1 MKKKKLDPLSIGLY
15 ALIIFAVL
23 YVSAA
28 LGAAMDLSVDNEGV
42 LDFTALMTNV
52 ETVLTKPD
60 VIMEHFTDFSGYSA
74 KITVIVGIAL
84 GIYAL
89 MKYTSKKRL
98 HRKGVEHGSAR
109 WANEKEE
116 KFLADKPEKINP
128 TETFTD
134 EDGKKHTAKFSA
146 KSENTFIVTLGKQ
159 SQNYRIGAADNADK
173 IAADFG
179 IPHKTAKKICD
190 KVKKCVRKQFETD
203 NNILLTQEVRM
214 SLNTRQHRENLNVL
228 VIGGSGSGKS
238 RFYVKPNLM
247 QLNTSYVV
255 TDPKGELLRS
265 CGKLLQKAGYEIRVF
280 NLIDMSHSNNYN
292 PFNYV
297 YDKDGNMNK
306 TYVMKMVN
314 CLMKNTK
321 QEGSG
326 SGDQF
331 WDDSTKALTLAIS
344 FYLLEKKDAKDPN
357 GNSLDRNFSTV
368 MKLMRLAEISE
379 QDENH
384 HSPLDDLMDELREE
398 NPLSMAVSYYADF
411 KKAPAETAKSI
422 LISAAVRFAAFN
434 LPEVAD
440 LTHTDNIHLDTLG
453 DKKTALFVII
463 PSSDATFNFL
473 AAMMYTQL
481 FDTLYDAANFK
492 YGGRLPVHV
501 RCLLD
506 EFANIG
512 TIPDFDKLLA
522 TMRSMEIS
530 ANIIIQNLAQLKK
543 MYEKSWEIVTGNC
556 DSLLFLGGQ
565 EASTLE
571 AISKQLGKETIDVV
585 SQNRTKSHKSPSTSE
600 NNSIM
605 GRELMTPDELKVM
618 KSNECVLIVRA
629 LYPFHCHKFDI
640 EKHPNY
646 RYLEDSNK
654 KYAYLI
660 DGLHTEKAPDVSAN
674 YTEKIPPKTA
684 SKPVDDEKPITD
696 VEIPE
701 DTGGYEM
708 ANDSIDNEFV
718 EDESEVVAAIA
729 RHEAEEITSATQ
741 TVYDPS
747 DKLDFSDTE
756 LPSAEDLVPL
766 DLSEQKMI
774 GEDDYQAM
782 MTF

>member
-1 MKKKKLDPLSIGLY
+1 MLTILLY
-15 ALIIFAVL
+15 AIIIFAVL
-23 YVSAA
+23 YVSAG
-28 LGAAMDLSVDNEGV
+28 LGAAMDLSVDDEGV
-42 LDFTALMTNV
+42 LDFNVLMTQF
-52 ETVLTKPD
+52 ETVLTSTD
-60 VIMEHFTDFSGYSA
+60 TVGAHFTDFSSYSF
-74 KITVIVGIAL
+74 KITLMVGFAL

-89 MKYTSKKRL
+89 MKYTSRKRL

-116 KFLADKPEKINP
+116 KFLADRMSAGSKPKRGKDAAQQSLRTATKPEK
-128 TETFTD
+128 
-134 EDGKKHTAKFSA
+134 K
-146 KSENTFIVTLGKQ
+146 
-159 SQNYRIGAADNADK
+159 
-173 IAADFG
+173 
-179 IPHKTAKKICD
+179 
-190 KVKKCVRKQFETD
+190 KVKKSPKSPFETD

-238 RFYVKPNLM
+238 RFYVKPNIM

-265 CGKLLQKAGYEIRVF
+265 CGRLLKKAGYEIRVF

-292 PFNYV
+292 PFNYI
-297 YDKDGNMNK
+297 YDKDGNINK

-321 QEGSG
+321 QEGASG
-326 SGDQF
+326 GDQF
-331 WDDSTKALTLAIS
+331 WDDSTKALTLAIA
-344 FYLLEKKDAKDPN
+344 FYLLEKKTDEN

-368 MKLMRLAEISE
+368 MKMMRLAEISE

-384 HSPLDDLMDELREE
+384 RSPLDDMMDELRTE
-398 NPLSMAVSYYADF
+398 NPHSMAVSFYADF

-453 DKKTALFVII
+453 DRKTALFIII

-481 FDTLYDAANFK
+481 FDTLYDTANFK

-506 EFANIG
+506 EFANVG

-543 MYEKSWEIVTGNC
+543 MYDKSWEILTGNC

-571 AISKQLGKETIDVV
+571 AISKSLGKETIDVV
-585 SQNRTKSHKSPSTSE
+585 SQNRTRSHKSPSTSE
-600 NNSIM
+600 NNSIL
-605 GRELMTPDELKVM
+605 GRELMTTDELKVM
-618 KSNECVLIVRA
+618 KPNECVLIVRA
-629 LYPFHCHKFDI
+629 LYPFFCHKFDI
-640 EKHPNY
+640 EKHQNY
-646 RYLEDSNK
+646 KYLEDSNK
-654 KYAYLI
+654 NYAYLI
-660 DGLHTEKAPDVSAN
+660 DDLHTEKAPDI
-674 YTEKIPPKTA
+674 TEIYSETVEPKTVA
-684 SKPVDDEKPITD
+684 QHVDDEKDISDID
-696 VEIPE
+696 VPDEEDNMTNLDEEFDTKEIAAALKQHE
-701 DTGGYEM
+701 EQTAGEEM
-708 ANDSIDNEFV
+708 FNEN
-718 EDESEVVAAIA
+718 
-729 RHEAEEITSATQ
+729 EE
-741 TVYDPS
+741 
-747 DKLDFSDTE
+747 LDFSDE
-756 LPSAEDLVPL
+756 AVPENL
-766 DLSEQKMI
+766 MPMDLSTPKVI
-774 GEDDYQAM
+774 GEADFREIVDSP
-782 MTF
+782 F

>member
-1 MKKKKLDPLSIGLY
+1 MLTILLY
-15 ALIIFAVL
+15 AIIIFAVL
-23 YVSAA
+23 YVSAG
-28 LGAAMDLSVDNEGV
+28 LGAAMDLSVDDEGV
-42 LDFTALMTNV
+42 LDFNVLMTQF
-52 ETVLTKPD
+52 ETVLTSTD
-60 VIMEHFTDFSGYSA
+60 TVGAHFTDFSSYSF
-74 KITVIVGIAL
+74 KITLMVAFAL

-89 MKYTSKKRL
+89 MKYTSRKRL

-116 KFLADKPEKINP
+116 KFLADRMSARSKPKRGKDAAQQSLRTATKPEKKK
-128 TETFTD
+128 
-134 EDGKKHTAKFSA
+134 GKKPP
-146 KSENTFIVTLGKQ
+146 KS
-159 SQNYRIGAADNADK
+159 
-173 IAADFG
+173 
-179 IPHKTAKKICD
+179 P
-190 KVKKCVRKQFETD
+190 FETD

-238 RFYVKPNLM
+238 RFYVKPNIM

-265 CGKLLQKAGYEIRVF
+265 CGRLLKKAGYDIRVF

-297 YDKDGNMNK
+297 YDRDGNVNK
-306 TYVMKMVN
+306 SYVLKMIN

-321 QEGSG
+321 KEGSSG
-326 SGDQF
+326 GDQF
-331 WDDSTKALTLAIS
+331 WDDATQALLLAIS
-344 FYLLEKKDAKDPN
+344 FYLLEKAEPQ
-357 GNSLDRNFSTV
+357 DRNFGMV
-368 MKLMRLAEISE
+368 MKVMKLAEISE
-379 QDENH
+379 QDENMK
-384 HSPLDDLMDELREE
+384 SQLDEMMDELYAE
-398 NPLSMAVSYYADF
+398 NPYSMAVTYYKDF

-422 LISAAVRFAAFN
+422 LISAAVRLQAFN
-434 LPEVAD
+434 LPEVGN
-440 LTHTDNIHLDTLG
+440 LTFTDNIHLDTLG

-481 FDTLYDAANFK
+481 FDTLYDTANFK

-543 MYEKSWEIVTGNC
+543 MYDKSWEIVTGNC

-571 AISKQLGKETIDVV
+571 AISKSLGKETIDVV
-585 SQNRTKSHKSPSTSE
+585 SQNRTRSHRNNSSSE

-618 KSNECVLIVRA
+618 PPMECVLIIRA
-629 LYPFHCHKFDI
+629 FYPFQCHKFNI

-646 RYLEDSNK
+646 KYLEDSNK
-654 KYAYLI
+654 DYAYEVEKIKTLSMP
-660 DGLHTEKAPDVSAN
+660 DNAELHTEQLEPKDKISIPDIEEEKMMADIDIPDEEDINVNSSVSIDDEFAPEAETEVTP
-674 YTEKIPPKTA
+674 TEKLFQ
-684 SKPVDDEKPITD
+684 VDS
-696 VEIPE
+696 
-701 DTGGYEM
+701 M
-708 ANDSIDNEFV
+708 
-718 EDESEVVAAIA
+718 EDEDLPDDLQVLNLDKPTV
-729 RHEAEEITSATQ
+729 IT
-741 TVYDPS
+741 
-747 DKLDFSDTE
+747 
-756 LPSAEDLVPL
+756 
-766 DLSEQKMI
+766 
-774 GEDDYQAM
+774 EDDL
-782 MTF
+782 FGFEDDDSSDLF

>member
-1 MKKKKLDPLSIGLY
+1 MKKKKPDMLTILLY
-15 ALIIFAVL
+15 AIIIFAVL
-23 YVSAA
+23 YVSAG
-28 LGAAMDLSVDNEGV
+28 LGAAMDLSVDDEGV
-42 LDFTALMTNV
+42 LDFNVLMTQF
-52 ETVLTKPD
+52 ETVLTSTD
-60 VIMEHFTDFSGYSA
+60 TVGAHFTDFSSYSF
-74 KITVIVGIAL
+74 KITLMVGFAL

-89 MKYTSKKRL
+89 MKYTSRKRL

-116 KFLADKPEKINP
+116 KFLADRMSAGSKPKRGKDAAQQSLRTATKPEK
-128 TETFTD
+128 
-134 EDGKKHTAKFSA
+134 K
-146 KSENTFIVTLGKQ
+146 
-159 SQNYRIGAADNADK
+159 
-173 IAADFG
+173 
-179 IPHKTAKKICD
+179 
-190 KVKKCVRKQFETD
+190 KVKKSPKSPFETD

-238 RFYVKPNLM
+238 RFYVKPNIM

-265 CGKLLQKAGYEIRVF
+265 CGRLLKKAGYEIRVF

-292 PFNYV
+292 PFNYI
-297 YDKDGNMNK
+297 YDKDGNISK

-321 QEGSG
+321 QEGASG
-326 SGDQF
+326 GDQF
-331 WDDSTKALTLAIS
+331 WDDSTKALTLAIA
-344 FYLLEKKDAKDPN
+344 FYLLEKKTDEN

-368 MKLMRLAEISE
+368 MKMMRLAEISE

-384 HSPLDDLMDELREE
+384 RSPLDEMMDELRTE
-398 NPLSMAVSYYADF
+398 NPHSMAVSFYADF

-453 DKKTALFVII
+453 DRKTALFIII

-481 FDTLYDAANFK
+481 FDTLYDTANFK

-506 EFANIG
+506 EFANVG

-543 MYEKSWEIVTGNC
+543 MYDKSWEILTGNC

-571 AISKQLGKETIDVV
+571 AISKSLGKETIDVV
-585 SQNRTKSHKSPSTSE
+585 SQNRTRSHKSPSTSE
-600 NNSIM
+600 NNSIL
-605 GRELMTPDELKVM
+605 GRELMTTDELKVM
-618 KSNECVLIVRA
+618 KPNECVLIVRA
-629 LYPFHCHKFDI
+629 LYPFFCHKFDI
-640 EKHPNY
+640 EKHQNY
-646 RYLEDSNK
+646 KYLEDSNK
-654 KYAYLI
+654 NYAYLI
-660 DGLHTEKAPDVSAN
+660 DDLHTEKAPDM
-674 YTEKIPPKTA
+674 TEIYSETVEPKPVA
-684 SKPVDDEKPITD
+684 QPVDDEKDISDID
-696 VEIPE
+696 VPDEEDSMTNLDEEFDTKEIAAALKQHE
-701 DTGGYEM
+701 EQTAGEEM
-708 ANDSIDNEFV
+708 FNEN
-718 EDESEVVAAIA
+718 
-729 RHEAEEITSATQ
+729 EE
-741 TVYDPS
+741 
-747 DKLDFSDTE
+747 LDFSDE
-756 LPSAEDLVPL
+756 AVPENL
-766 DLSEQKMI
+766 MPMDLSTPKVI
-774 GEDDYQAM
+774 GEADFREILDSP
-782 MTF
+782 F

>member
-1 MKKKKLDPLSIGLY
+1 MLTILLY
-15 ALIIFAVL
+15 TIIVFAVL
-23 YVSAA
+23 YVSAG
-28 LGAAMDLSVDNEGV
+28 LGAAMDLSVDDEGV
-42 LDFTALMTNV
+42 LDFNVLMTQF
-52 ETVLTKPD
+52 ETVLTSTD
-60 VIMEHFTDFSGYSA
+60 TVGAHFTDFSSYSF
-74 KITVIVGIAL
+74 KITLMVAFAL

-89 MKYTSKKRL
+89 MKYTSRKRL

-116 KFLADKPEKINP
+116 KFLADKPEKKKC
-128 TETFTD
+128 
-134 EDGKKHTAKFSA
+134 GKSA
-146 KSENTFIVTLGKQ
+146 KTEKPKS
-159 SQNYRIGAADNADK
+159 
-173 IAADFG
+173 
-179 IPHKTAKKICD
+179 P
-190 KVKKCVRKQFETD
+190 FETD

-238 RFYVKPNLM
+238 RFYVKPNIM

-265 CGKLLQKAGYEIRVF
+265 CGRLLKKAGYEIRVF

-292 PFNYV
+292 PFNYI
-297 YDKDGNMNK
+297 YDKDGNINK

-321 QEGSG
+321 QEGASG
-326 SGDQF
+326 GDQF
-331 WDDSTKALTLAIS
+331 WDDSTKALTLAIA
-344 FYLLEKKDAKDPN
+344 FYLLEKKTDEN

-368 MKLMRLAEISE
+368 MKMMRLAEISE

-384 HSPLDDLMDELREE
+384 RSPLDDMMDELRAE
-398 NPLSMAVSYYADF
+398 NPHSMAVSFYADF

-453 DKKTALFVII
+453 DRKTALFIII

-481 FDTLYDAANFK
+481 FDTLYDTANFK

-506 EFANIG
+506 EFANVG

-543 MYEKSWEIVTGNC
+543 MYDKSWEILTGNC

-571 AISKQLGKETIDVV
+571 AISKSLGKETIDVV
-585 SQNRTKSHKSPSTSE
+585 SQNRTRSHKSPSTSE
-600 NNSIM
+600 NNSIL
-605 GRELMTPDELKVM
+605 GRELMTTDELKVM
-618 KSNECVLIVRA
+618 KPNECVLIVRA
-629 LYPFHCHKFDI
+629 IYPFFCHKFDI
-640 EKHPNY
+640 EKHQNY
-646 RYLEDSNK
+646 KYLEDSNK
-654 KYAYLI
+654 NYAYLI
-660 DGLHTEKAPDVSAN
+660 DDLHTEKAPDM
-674 YTEKIPPKTA
+674 TEIYSETVEP
-684 SKPVDDEKPITD
+684 KPVVQPANDEKDISDID
-696 VEIPE
+696 VPDEEDNMTNLDEEFDTKEISAALKQRHKRLAGRSPVFRIFFA
-701 DTGGYEM
+701 GV
-708 ANDSIDNEFV
+708 ANN
-718 EDESEVVAAIA
+718 
-729 RHEAEEITSATQ
+729 
-741 TVYDPS
+741 
-747 DKLDFSDTE
+747 
-756 LPSAEDLVPL
+756 
-766 DLSEQKMI
+766 
-774 GEDDYQAM
+774 
-782 MTF
+782 

>member
-1 MKKKKLDPLSIGLY
+1 MKKKKPDMLTILLY
-15 ALIIFAVL
+15 AIIIFAVL
-23 YVSAA
+23 YVSAG
-28 LGAAMDLSVDNEGV
+28 LGAAMDLSVDDDGV
-42 LDFTALMTNV
+42 LDFNVLMTQF
-52 ETVLTKPD
+52 ETVLTSTD
-60 VIMEHFTDFSGYSA
+60 TVGAHFTDFSSYSF
-74 KITVIVGIAL
+74 KITLMVAFAL

-89 MKYTSKKRL
+89 MKYTARKRL

-116 KFLADKPEKINP
+116 KFLADRMSAGSKPKRGKDAAQQSLRTATKPEK
-128 TETFTD
+128 
-134 EDGKKHTAKFSA
+134 K
-146 KSENTFIVTLGKQ
+146 
-159 SQNYRIGAADNADK
+159 
-173 IAADFG
+173 
-179 IPHKTAKKICD
+179 
-190 KVKKCVRKQFETD
+190 KVKKSPKSPFETD

-238 RFYVKPNLM
+238 RFYVKPNIM

-265 CGKLLQKAGYEIRVF
+265 CGRLLKKAGYEIRVF

-292 PFNYV
+292 PFNYI
-297 YDKDGNMNK
+297 YDKDGNINK

-321 QEGSG
+321 QEGASG
-326 SGDQF
+326 GDQF
-331 WDDSTKALTLAIS
+331 WDDSTKALTLAIA
-344 FYLLEKKDAKDPN
+344 FYLLEKKTDEN

-368 MKLMRLAEISE
+368 MKMMRLAEISE

-384 HSPLDDLMDELREE
+384 RSPLDDMMDELRTE
-398 NPLSMAVSYYADF
+398 NPHSMAVSFYADF

-453 DKKTALFVII
+453 DRKTALFIII

-481 FDTLYDAANFK
+481 FDTLYDTANFK

-506 EFANIG
+506 EFANVG

-543 MYEKSWEIVTGNC
+543 MYDKSWEILTGNC

-571 AISKQLGKETIDVV
+571 AISKSLGKETIDVV
-585 SQNRTKSHKSPSTSE
+585 SQNRTRSHKSPSTSE
-600 NNSIM
+600 NNSIL
-605 GRELMTPDELKVM
+605 GRELMTTDELKVM
-618 KSNECVLIVRA
+618 KPNECVLIVRA
-629 LYPFHCHKFDI
+629 LYPFFCHKFDI
-640 EKHPNY
+640 EKHQNY
-646 RYLEDSNK
+646 KYLEDSNK
-654 KYAYLI
+654 NYAYLI
-660 DGLHTEKAPDVSAN
+660 DDLHTEKAPDM
-674 YTEKIPPKTA
+674 TEIYSETVEPKLVA
-684 SKPVDDEKPITD
+684 QPADDEKDISDID
-696 VEIPE
+696 VPDEEDNMTNLDEEFDTKEIAAALKQHE
-701 DTGGYEM
+701 EQTAGEEM
-708 ANDSIDNEFV
+708 FNEN
-718 EDESEVVAAIA
+718 
-729 RHEAEEITSATQ
+729 EE
-741 TVYDPS
+741 
-747 DKLDFSDTE
+747 LDFTDDE
-756 LPSAEDLVPL
+756 AVPENL
-766 DLSEQKMI
+766 MPMDLSTPKVI
-774 GEDDYQAM
+774 GEADFNEIVDS
-782 MTF
+782 TF

>member
-1 MKKKKLDPLSIGLY
+1 MKKKKPDMLTILLY
-15 ALIIFAVL
+15 VIIVFAVL
-23 YVSAA
+23 YVSAG
-28 LGAAMDLSVDNEGV
+28 LGAAMDLSVDDEGV
-42 LDFTALMTNV
+42 LDFNVLMTQF
-52 ETVLTKPD
+52 ETVLTSTD
-60 VIMEHFTDFSGYSA
+60 TVGAHFTDFSSYSF
-74 KITVIVGIAL
+74 KITLMVGFAL

-89 MKYTSKKRL
+89 MKYTSRKRL

-116 KFLADKPEKINP
+116 KFLADRMSAGSKPKRGKDAAQQSLRTATKPEK
-128 TETFTD
+128 
-134 EDGKKHTAKFSA
+134 K
-146 KSENTFIVTLGKQ
+146 
-159 SQNYRIGAADNADK
+159 
-173 IAADFG
+173 
-179 IPHKTAKKICD
+179 
-190 KVKKCVRKQFETD
+190 KVKKSPKSPFETD

-238 RFYVKPNLM
+238 RFYVKPNIM

-265 CGKLLQKAGYEIRVF
+265 CGRLLKKAGYEIRVF

-292 PFNYV
+292 PFNYI
-297 YDKDGNMNK
+297 YDKDGNISK

-321 QEGSG
+321 QEGASG
-326 SGDQF
+326 GDQF
-331 WDDSTKALTLAIS
+331 WDDSTKALTLAIA
-344 FYLLEKKDAKDPN
+344 FYLLEKKTDEN

-368 MKLMRLAEISE
+368 MKMMRLAEISE

-384 HSPLDDLMDELREE
+384 RSPLDEMMDELRAE
-398 NPLSMAVSYYADF
+398 NPHSMAVSFYSDF

-453 DKKTALFVII
+453 DRKTALFIII

-481 FDTLYDAANFK
+481 FDTLYDTANFK

-506 EFANIG
+506 EFANVG

-543 MYEKSWEIVTGNC
+543 MYDKSWEILTGNC

-571 AISKQLGKETIDVV
+571 AISKSLGKETIDVV
-585 SQNRTKSHKSPSTSE
+585 SQNRTRSHKSPSTSE
-600 NNSIM
+600 NNSIL
-605 GRELMTPDELKVM
+605 GRELMTTDELKVM
-618 KSNECVLIVRA
+618 KPNECVLIVRA
-629 LYPFHCHKFDI
+629 LYPFFCHKFDI
-640 EKHPNY
+640 EKHQNY
-646 RYLEDSNK
+646 KYLEDSNK
-654 KYAYLI
+654 NYAYLI
-660 DGLHTEKAPDVSAN
+660 DDLHTEKAPDM
-674 YTEKIPPKTA
+674 TEIYSETVEPKLVA
-684 SKPVDDEKPITD
+684 QPADDEKDISDID
-696 VEIPE
+696 VPDEEDNMTNLDEEFDTKEIAAALKQHE
-701 DTGGYEM
+701 EQTAGEEM
-708 ANDSIDNEFV
+708 FNEN
-718 EDESEVVAAIA
+718 
-729 RHEAEEITSATQ
+729 EE
-741 TVYDPS
+741 
-747 DKLDFSDTE
+747 LDFSDE
-756 LPSAEDLVPL
+756 AVPENL
-766 DLSEQKMI
+766 MPMDLSTPKVI
-774 GEDDYQAM
+774 GEADFREIVDSP
-782 MTF
+782 F

>member
-1 MKKKKLDPLSIGLY
+1 MLTILLY
-15 ALIIFAVL
+15 AIIIFAVL
-23 YVSAA
+23 YVSAG
-28 LGAAMDLSVDNEGV
+28 LGAAMDLSVDDEGV
-42 LDFTALMTNV
+42 LDFNVLMTQF
-52 ETVLTKPD
+52 ETVLTSTD
-60 VIMEHFTDFSGYSA
+60 TVGAHFTDFSSYSF
-74 KITVIVGIAL
+74 KITLMVAFAL

-89 MKYTSKKRL
+89 MKYTSRKRL

-116 KFLADKPEKINP
+116 KFLADRMSAGSKPKRGKDAAQQSLRTATKPEKKK
-128 TETFTD
+128 
-134 EDGKKHTAKFSA
+134 GKKPP
-146 KSENTFIVTLGKQ
+146 KS
-159 SQNYRIGAADNADK
+159 
-173 IAADFG
+173 
-179 IPHKTAKKICD
+179 P
-190 KVKKCVRKQFETD
+190 FETD

-238 RFYVKPNLM
+238 RFYVKPNIM

-265 CGKLLQKAGYEIRVF
+265 CGRLLKKAGYEIRVF

-292 PFNYV
+292 PFNYI
-297 YDKDGNMNK
+297 YDKDGNINK

-321 QEGSG
+321 QEGASG
-326 SGDQF
+326 GDQF
-331 WDDSTKALTLAIS
+331 WDDSTKALTLAIA
-344 FYLLEKKDAKDPN
+344 FYLLEKKTDEN

-368 MKLMRLAEISE
+368 MKMMRLAEISE

-384 HSPLDDLMDELREE
+384 RSPLDDMMDELRTE
-398 NPLSMAVSYYADF
+398 NPHSMAVSFYADF

-453 DKKTALFVII
+453 DRKTALFIII

-481 FDTLYDAANFK
+481 FDTLYDTANFK

-506 EFANIG
+506 EFANVG

-543 MYEKSWEIVTGNC
+543 MYDKSWEILTGNC

-571 AISKQLGKETIDVV
+571 AISKSLGKETIDVV
-585 SQNRTKSHKSPSTSE
+585 SQNRTRSHKSPSTSE
-600 NNSIM
+600 NNSIL
-605 GRELMTPDELKVM
+605 GRELMTTDELKVM
-618 KSNECVLIVRA
+618 KPNECVLIVRA
-629 LYPFHCHKFDI
+629 LYPFFCHKFDI
-640 EKHPNY
+640 EKHQNY
-646 RYLEDSNK
+646 KYLEDSNK
-654 KYAYLI
+654 NYAYLI
-660 DGLHTEKAPDVSAN
+660 DDLHTEKAPDM
-674 YTEKIPPKTA
+674 TEIYSETVEPKLVA
-684 SKPVDDEKPITD
+684 QPADDEKDISDID
-696 VEIPE
+696 VPDEEDNMTNLDEEFDTKEIAAALKQHE
-701 DTGGYEM
+701 EQTAGEEM
-708 ANDSIDNEFV
+708 FNEN
-718 EDESEVVAAIA
+718 
-729 RHEAEEITSATQ
+729 EE
-741 TVYDPS
+741 
-747 DKLDFSDTE
+747 LDFTDDE
-756 LPSAEDLVPL
+756 AVPENL
-766 DLSEQKMI
+766 MPMDLSTPKVI
-774 GEDDYQAM
+774 GEADFNEIVDS
-782 MTF
+782 TF

>member
-1 MKKKKLDPLSIGLY
+1 MKKKKPDMLTILLY
-15 ALIIFAVL
+15 AIIIFAVL
-23 YVSAA
+23 YVSAG
-28 LGAAMDLSVDNEGV
+28 LGAAMDLSVDDEGV
-42 LDFTALMTNV
+42 LDFNVLMTQF
-52 ETVLTKPD
+52 ETVLTSTD
-60 VIMEHFTDFSGYSA
+60 TVGAHFTDFSSYSF
-74 KITVIVGIAL
+74 KITLMVGFAL

-89 MKYTSKKRL
+89 MKYTSRKRL

-116 KFLADKPEKINP
+116 KFLADRMSAGSKPKRGKDAAQQSLRTATKPEK
-128 TETFTD
+128 
-134 EDGKKHTAKFSA
+134 K
-146 KSENTFIVTLGKQ
+146 
-159 SQNYRIGAADNADK
+159 
-173 IAADFG
+173 
-179 IPHKTAKKICD
+179 
-190 KVKKCVRKQFETD
+190 KVKKSPKSPFETD

-238 RFYVKPNLM
+238 RFYVKPNIM

-265 CGKLLQKAGYEIRVF
+265 CGRLLKKAGYEIRVF

-292 PFNYV
+292 PFNYI
-297 YDKDGNMNK
+297 YDKDGNINK

-321 QEGSG
+321 QEGASG
-326 SGDQF
+326 GDQF
-331 WDDSTKALTLAIS
+331 WDDSTKALTLAIA
-344 FYLLEKKDAKDPN
+344 FYLLEKKTDEN

-368 MKLMRLAEISE
+368 MKMMRLAEISE

-384 HSPLDDLMDELREE
+384 RSPLDDMMDELRTE
-398 NPLSMAVSYYADF
+398 NPHSMAVSFYADF

-453 DKKTALFVII
+453 DRKTALFIII

-481 FDTLYDAANFK
+481 FDTLYDTANFK

-506 EFANIG
+506 EFANVG

-543 MYEKSWEIVTGNC
+543 MYDKSWEILTGNC

-571 AISKQLGKETIDVV
+571 AISKSLGKETIDVV
-585 SQNRTKSHKSPSTSE
+585 SQNRTRSHKSPSTSE
-600 NNSIM
+600 NNSIL
-605 GRELMTPDELKVM
+605 GRELMTTDELKVM
-618 KSNECVLIVRA
+618 KPNECVLIVRA
-629 LYPFHCHKFDI
+629 LYPFFCHKFDI
-640 EKHPNY
+640 EKHQNY
-646 RYLEDSNK
+646 KYLEDSNK
-654 KYAYLI
+654 NYAYLI
-660 DGLHTEKAPDVSAN
+660 DDLHTEKAPDM
-674 YTEKIPPKTA
+674 TEIYSETVEPKLVA
-684 SKPVDDEKPITD
+684 QPADDEKDISDID
-696 VEIPE
+696 VPDEEDNMTNLDEEFDTKEIAAALKQHE
-701 DTGGYEM
+701 EQTAGEEM
-708 ANDSIDNEFV
+708 FNEN
-718 EDESEVVAAIA
+718 
-729 RHEAEEITSATQ
+729 EE
-741 TVYDPS
+741 
-747 DKLDFSDTE
+747 LDFTDDE
-756 LPSAEDLVPL
+756 AVPENL
-766 DLSEQKMI
+766 MPMDLSTPKVI
-774 GEDDYQAM
+774 GEADFNEIVDS
-782 MTF
+782 TF

>member
-1 MKKKKLDPLSIGLY
+1 MLTILLY
-15 ALIIFAVL
+15 AIIVFAVL
-23 YVSAA
+23 YVSAG
-28 LGAAMDLSVDNEGV
+28 LGAAMDLSVDDEGV
-42 LDFTALMTNV
+42 LDFNLLMT
-52 ETVLTKPD
+52 EFEMVLTSTD
-60 VIMEHFTDFSGYSA
+60 IVGNHFADFSSYSF
-74 KITVIVGIAL
+74 KITLMVAFAL

-89 MKYTSKKRL
+89 LKITSRKRL

-116 KFLADKPEKINP
+116 QFL
-128 TETFTD
+128 
-134 EDGKKHTAKFSA
+134 
-146 KSENTFIVTLGKQ
+146 
-159 SQNYRIGAADNADK
+159 RDNADK
-173 IAADFG
+173 K
-179 IPHKTAKKICD
+179 KTFPDNLPNWLASPIRTIMKKPPP
-190 KVKKCVRKQFETD
+190 KVVPFQTD
-203 NNILLTQEVRM
+203 NNIILTQEVRM

-238 RFYVKPNLM
+238 RFYVKPNIM

-265 CGKLLQKAGYEIRVF
+265 CGRLLKKAGYEIRVF

-292 PFNYV
+292 PFNYI
-297 YDKDGNMNK
+297 YDKDGNVNK

-321 QEGSG
+321 QEGASG
-326 SGDQF
+326 GDQF
-331 WDDSTKALTLAIS
+331 WDDSTKALTLAIA
-344 FYLLEKKDAKDPN
+344 FYLLEKEDAKDMN
-357 GNSLDRNFSTV
+357 GNFLDRNFSTV
-368 MKLMRLAEISE
+368 MKMMRLAEISE

-384 HSPLDDLMDELREE
+384 RSPLDDMMDELRAE
-398 NPLSMAVSYYADF
+398 NPHSMAVSFYADF

-453 DKKTALFVII
+453 DRKTALFVII

-481 FDTLYDAANFK
+481 FDTLYDTANFK

-506 EFANIG
+506 EFANVG

-543 MYEKSWEIVTGNC
+543 MYDKSWEIITGNC

-571 AISKQLGKETIDVV
+571 AISKSLGKETIDVV
-585 SQNRTKSHKSPSTSE
+585 SWNRTRSHRNPSSSE
-600 NNSIM
+600 NNSIL
-605 GRELMTPDELKVM
+605 GRELMTTDELKVM
-618 KSNECVLIVRA
+618 KPNECVLIVRA
-629 LYPFHCHKFDI
+629 LYPFFCHKFDI
-640 EKHPNY
+640 EKHKNY
-646 RYLEDSNK
+646 PYLEDSNK

-660 DGLHTEKAPDVSAN
+660 DDLHTEKAPDMAEIQ
-674 YTEKIPPKTA
+674 TETITPKQ
-684 SKPVDDEKPITD
+684 PDIIEGDDEPAFSDIDIPDDEEENMTTIDEEFDTQENAVAVAQHDKRSATEELFNED
-696 VEIPE
+696 ENLDLFDDDGVPE
-701 DTGGYEM
+701 D
-708 ANDSIDNEFV
+708 
-718 EDESEVVAAIA
+718 
-729 RHEAEEITSATQ
+729 
-741 TVYDPS
+741 
-747 DKLDFSDTE
+747 L
-756 LPSAEDLVPL
+756 LPI
-766 DLSEQKMI
+766 DLSAPKII
-774 GEDDYQAM
+774 GEADFTDFEDDSYDL
-782 MTF
+782 F

>member
-1 MKKKKLDPLSIGLY
+1 MKKKKPDMLTILLY
-15 ALIIFAVL
+15 AIIVFAVL
-23 YVSAA
+23 YVSAG
-28 LGAAMDLSVDNEGV
+28 LGAAMDLSVDDEGV
-42 LDFTALMTNV
+42 LDFNVLMTQF
-52 ETVLTKPD
+52 ETVLTSTD
-60 VIMEHFTDFSGYSA
+60 TVGAHFTDFSSYSF
-74 KITVIVGIAL
+74 KITLMVAFAL

-89 MKYTSKKRL
+89 MKYTSRKRL

-116 KFLADKPEKINP
+116 KFLADRMSAGSKPKRGKDAAQQSLRTATKPEKKK
-128 TETFTD
+128 
-134 EDGKKHTAKFSA
+134 GKKSP
-146 KSENTFIVTLGKQ
+146 KS
-159 SQNYRIGAADNADK
+159 
-173 IAADFG
+173 
-179 IPHKTAKKICD
+179 P
-190 KVKKCVRKQFETD
+190 FETD

-238 RFYVKPNLM
+238 RFYVKPNIM

-265 CGKLLQKAGYEIRVF
+265 CGRLLKKAGYEIRVF

-292 PFNYV
+292 PFNYI
-297 YDKDGNMNK
+297 YDKDGNINK

-321 QEGSG
+321 QEGASG
-326 SGDQF
+326 GDQF
-331 WDDSTKALTLAIS
+331 WDDSTKALTLAIA
-344 FYLLEKKDAKDPN
+344 FYLLEKKTDEN

-368 MKLMRLAEISE
+368 MKMMRLAEISE

-384 HSPLDDLMDELREE
+384 RSSLDEMMDELRAE
-398 NPLSMAVSYYADF
+398 NPHSMAVSFYADF

-453 DKKTALFVII
+453 DRKTALFIII

-481 FDTLYDAANFK
+481 FDTLYDTANFK

-506 EFANIG
+506 EFANVG

-543 MYEKSWEIVTGNC
+543 MYDKSWEILTGNC

-571 AISKQLGKETIDVV
+571 AISKSLGKETIDVV
-585 SQNRTKSHKSPSTSE
+585 SQNRTRSHKSPSTSE
-600 NNSIM
+600 NNSIL
-605 GRELMTPDELKVM
+605 GRELMTTDELKVM
-618 KSNECVLIVRA
+618 KPNECVLIVRA
-629 LYPFHCHKFDI
+629 LYPFFCHKFDI
-640 EKHPNY
+640 EKHQNY
-646 RYLEDSNK
+646 KYLEDSNK
-654 KYAYLI
+654 NYAYLI
-660 DGLHTEKAPDVSAN
+660 DDLHTEKAPDM
-674 YTEKIPPKTA
+674 TEIYSETVEP
-684 SKPVDDEKPITD
+684 KPVVQPADDEKDISDID
-696 VEIPE
+696 VPDEEDNMTNLDEEFDTKEIAAALKQHE
-701 DTGGYEM
+701 EQTAGEEM
-708 ANDSIDNEFV
+708 FNEN
-718 EDESEVVAAIA
+718 
-729 RHEAEEITSATQ
+729 EE
-741 TVYDPS
+741 
-747 DKLDFSDTE
+747 LDFSDE
-756 LPSAEDLVPL
+756 AVPENL
-766 DLSEQKMI
+766 MPMDLSTPKVI
-774 GEDDYQAM
+774 GEADFREIVDSP
-782 MTF
+782 F

>member
-1 MKKKKLDPLSIGLY
+1 MKKKKPDMLTILLY
-15 ALIIFAVL
+15 AIIVFAVL
-23 YVSAA
+23 YVSAG
-28 LGAAMDLSVDNEGV
+28 LGAAMDLSVDDEGV
-42 LDFTALMTNV
+42 LDFNVLMTQF
-52 ETVLTKPD
+52 ETVLTSTD
-60 VIMEHFTDFSGYSA
+60 TVGAHFTDFSSYSF
-74 KITVIVGIAL
+74 KITLMVAFAL

-89 MKYTSKKRL
+89 MKYTSRKRL

-116 KFLADKPEKINP
+116 KFLADRMSAGSKPKRGKDAAQQSLRTATKPEK
-128 TETFTD
+128 
-134 EDGKKHTAKFSA
+134 K
-146 KSENTFIVTLGKQ
+146 
-159 SQNYRIGAADNADK
+159 
-173 IAADFG
+173 
-179 IPHKTAKKICD
+179 
-190 KVKKCVRKQFETD
+190 KVKKSPKSPFETD

-238 RFYVKPNLM
+238 RFYVKPNIM

-265 CGKLLQKAGYEIRVF
+265 CGRLLKKAGYEIRVF

-292 PFNYV
+292 PFNYI
-297 YDKDGNMNK
+297 YDKDGNISK

-321 QEGSG
+321 QEGASG
-326 SGDQF
+326 GDQF
-331 WDDSTKALTLAIS
+331 WDDSTKALTLAIA
-344 FYLLEKKDAKDPN
+344 FYLLEKEDAKDMN

-368 MKLMRLAEISE
+368 MKMMRLAEISE

-384 HSPLDDLMDELREE
+384 RSPLDDMMDELRAE
-398 NPLSMAVSYYADF
+398 NPHSMAVSFYADF

-453 DKKTALFVII
+453 DRKTALFIII

-481 FDTLYDAANFK
+481 FDTLYDTANFK

-506 EFANIG
+506 EFANVG

-543 MYEKSWEIVTGNC
+543 MYDKSWEILTGNC

-571 AISKQLGKETIDVV
+571 AISKSLGKETIDVV
-585 SQNRTKSHKSPSTSE
+585 SQNRTRSHKSPSTSE
-600 NNSIM
+600 NNSIL
-605 GRELMTPDELKVM
+605 GRELMTTDELKVM
-618 KSNECVLIVRA
+618 KPNECVLIVRA
-629 LYPFHCHKFDI
+629 LYPFFCHKFDI
-640 EKHPNY
+640 EKHQNY
-646 RYLEDSNK
+646 KYLEDSNK
-654 KYAYLI
+654 NYAYLI
-660 DGLHTEKAPDVSAN
+660 DDLHTEKAPDM
-674 YTEKIPPKTA
+674 TEIYSETVEPKLVA
-684 SKPVDDEKPITD
+684 QPADDEKDISDID
-696 VEIPE
+696 VPDEEDNMTNLDEEFDTKEIAAALKQHEEQTAGEELFNENE
-701 DTGGYEM
+701 D
-708 ANDSIDNEFV
+708 
-718 EDESEVVAAIA
+718 
-729 RHEAEEITSATQ
+729 
-741 TVYDPS
+741 
-747 DKLDFSDTE
+747 LDFTDDE
-756 LPSAEDLVPL
+756 PVPENL
-766 DLSEQKMI
+766 MPMDLSTPKVI
-774 GEDDYQAM
+774 GEADFREIVDSQ
-782 MTF
+782 F

>member
-1 MKKKKLDPLSIGLY
+1 MKKKKPDMLTILLY
-15 ALIIFAVL
+15 AIIVFAVL
-23 YVSAA
+23 YVSAG
-28 LGAAMDLSVDNEGV
+28 LGAAMDLSVDDEGV
-42 LDFTALMTNV
+42 LDFNVLMTQF
-52 ETVLTKPD
+52 ETVLTSTD
-60 VIMEHFTDFSGYSA
+60 TVGAHFTDFSSYSF
-74 KITVIVGIAL
+74 KITLMVAFAL

-89 MKYTSKKRL
+89 MKYTSRKRL

-116 KFLADKPEKINP
+116 KFLADKPEKK
-128 TETFTD
+128 
-134 EDGKKHTAKFSA
+134 GKKPIPEKP
-146 KSENTFIVTLGKQ
+146 KS
-159 SQNYRIGAADNADK
+159 
-173 IAADFG
+173 
-179 IPHKTAKKICD
+179 P
-190 KVKKCVRKQFETD
+190 FETD

-238 RFYVKPNLM
+238 RFYVKPNIM

-265 CGKLLQKAGYEIRVF
+265 CGRLLKKAGYEIRVF

-292 PFNYV
+292 PFNYI
-297 YDKDGNMNK
+297 YDKDGNINK

-321 QEGSG
+321 QEGASG
-326 SGDQF
+326 GDQF
-331 WDDSTKALTLAIS
+331 WDDSTKALTLAIA
-344 FYLLEKKDAKDPN
+344 FYLLEKKTDEN

-368 MKLMRLAEISE
+368 MKMMRLAEISE

-384 HSPLDDLMDELREE
+384 RSPLDDMMDELRAE
-398 NPLSMAVSYYADF
+398 NPHSMAVSFYADF

-453 DKKTALFVII
+453 DRKTALFIII

-481 FDTLYDAANFK
+481 FDTLYDTANFK

-506 EFANIG
+506 EFANVG

-543 MYEKSWEIVTGNC
+543 MYDKSWEILTGNC

-571 AISKQLGKETIDVV
+571 AISKSLGKETIDVV
-585 SQNRTKSHKSPSTSE
+585 SQNRTRSHKSPSTSE
-600 NNSIM
+600 NNSIL
-605 GRELMTPDELKVM
+605 GRELMTTDELKVM
-618 KSNECVLIVRA
+618 KPNECVLIVRA
-629 LYPFHCHKFDI
+629 LYPFFCHKFDI
-640 EKHPNY
+640 EKHQNY
-646 RYLEDSNK
+646 KYLEDSNK
-654 KYAYLI
+654 NYAYLI
-660 DGLHTEKAPDVSAN
+660 DDLHTEKAPDM
-674 YTEKIPPKTA
+674 TEIYSETVEPKLVA
-684 SKPVDDEKPITD
+684 QPADDEKDISDID
-696 VEIPE
+696 VPDEEDNMTNLDEEFDTKEIAAALKQHE
-701 DTGGYEM
+701 EQTAGEEM
-708 ANDSIDNEFV
+708 FNEN
-718 EDESEVVAAIA
+718 
-729 RHEAEEITSATQ
+729 EE
-741 TVYDPS
+741 
-747 DKLDFSDTE
+747 LDFSDE
-756 LPSAEDLVPL
+756 AIPENLMPM
-766 DLSEQKMI
+766 DLSTPKVI
-774 GEDDYQAM
+774 GEADFREIVDSP
-782 MTF
+782 F

>member
-1 MKKKKLDPLSIGLY
+1 MKKKKPDMLTILLY
-15 ALIIFAVL
+15 GIIIFAVL

-28 LGAAMDLSVDNEGV
+28 LGAAMDLSVNDEGV
-42 LDFTALMTNV
+42 LDFNLLMAEF
-52 ETVLTKPD
+52 ETVLTATD
-60 VIMEHFTDFSGYSA
+60 IVGEHFTDFSSYSF
-74 KITVIVGIAL
+74 KITLMVSFAL

-89 MKYTSKKRL
+89 LKMTSQKRL

-109 WANEKEE
+109 WATEKEE
-116 KFLADKPEKINP
+116 KFLADKPEKIIKS
-128 TETFTD
+128 ETFTD
-134 EDGKKHTAKFSA
+134 ESGKKHTTKFRVQG
-146 KSENTFIVTLGKQ
+146 ENCFIVTLGKV
-159 SQNYRIGAADNADK
+159 SMTYGIYDKDNEDRIC
-173 IAADFG
+173 ADFN
-179 IPHKTAKKICD
+179 IPRKTARKLVS
-190 KVKKCVRKQFETD
+190 KVKKCVKKQFETD
-203 NNILLTQEVRM
+203 NNIILTQEVRM

-265 CGKLLQKAGYEIRVF
+265 CGRLMKKAGYEIRVF
-280 NLIDMSHSNNYN
+280 NLIDMAHSNNYN
-292 PFNYV
+292 PFNYI
-297 YDKDGNMNK
+297 YDKDGNVNK

-321 QEGSG
+321 QEGSSG
-326 SGDQF
+326 GDQF
-331 WDDSTKALTLAIS
+331 WDDSTKALILAIS
-344 FYLLEKKDAKDPN
+344 FYLLEKADAKDVN
-357 GNSLDRNFSTV
+357 NNSLDRNFSTV
-368 MKLMRLAEISE
+368 MKMLRLAEISE

-384 HSPLDDLMDELREE
+384 RSPLDDMMDELREE
-398 NPLSMAVSYYADF
+398 NPQSMAVSFYADF

-481 FDTLYDAANFK
+481 FDTLYDTANFK

-506 EFANIG
+506 EFANVG

-543 MYEKSWEIVTGNC
+543 MYDKSWEILTGNC

-571 AISKQLGKETIDVV
+571 AISKSLGKETIDVV
-585 SQNRTKSHKSPSTSE
+585 SQNRTRSHKSPSTSE
-600 NNSIM
+600 NNSIL
-605 GRELMTPDELKVM
+605 GRELMTTDELKVM
-618 KSNECVLIVRA
+618 KPNECVLIVRA
-629 LYPFHCHKFDI
+629 LYPFFCHKFDI
-640 EKHPNY
+640 EKHKNY
-646 RYLEDSNK
+646 PYLEDSNP

-660 DGLHTEKAPDVSAN
+660 DDLHTEKAPNMLEN
-674 YTEKIPPKTA
+674 YTETIPPKTA
-684 SKPVDDEKPITD
+684 AGDEEQAIADID
-696 VEIPE
+696 VPDEE
-701 DTGGYEM
+701 DNM
-708 ANDSIDNEFV
+708 SI
-718 EDESEVVAAIA
+718 EDEFDKDEIAAA
-729 RHEAEEITSATQ
+729 LKEHESRDVIDEMFEENKNFDFTDDDSVPDNLIPMDLTAPKTIGEPDFEEIIN
-741 TVYDPS
+741 
-747 DKLDFSDTE
+747 
-756 LPSAEDLVPL
+756 
-766 DLSEQKMI
+766 SE
-774 GEDDYQAM
+774 
-782 MTF
+782 F

>member
-1 MKKKKLDPLSIGLY
+1 MLTILLY
-15 ALIIFAVL
+15 AIIVFAVL
-23 YVSAA
+23 YVSAG
-28 LGAAMDLSVDNEGV
+28 LGAAMDLSVDDEGV
-42 LDFTALMTNV
+42 LDFNVLMTQF
-52 ETVLTKPD
+52 ETVLTSTD
-60 VIMEHFTDFSGYSA
+60 TVGAHFTDFSSYSF
-74 KITVIVGIAL
+74 KITLMVGFAL

-89 MKYTSKKRL
+89 MKYTSRKRL

-116 KFLADKPEKINP
+116 KFLADRMSAGSKPKRGKDAAQQSLRTATKPEK
-128 TETFTD
+128 
-134 EDGKKHTAKFSA
+134 K
-146 KSENTFIVTLGKQ
+146 
-159 SQNYRIGAADNADK
+159 
-173 IAADFG
+173 
-179 IPHKTAKKICD
+179 
-190 KVKKCVRKQFETD
+190 KVKKSPKSPFETD

-238 RFYVKPNLM
+238 RFYVKPNIM

-265 CGKLLQKAGYEIRVF
+265 CGRLLKKAGYEIRVF

-292 PFNYV
+292 PFNYI
-297 YDKDGNMNK
+297 YDKDGNINK

-321 QEGSG
+321 QEGASG
-326 SGDQF
+326 GDQF
-331 WDDSTKALTLAIS
+331 WDDSTKALTLAIA
-344 FYLLEKKDAKDPN
+344 FYLLEKKTDEN

-368 MKLMRLAEISE
+368 MKMMRLAEISE

-384 HSPLDDLMDELREE
+384 RSPLDEMMDELRNE
-398 NPLSMAVSYYADF
+398 NPHSMAVSFYADF

-453 DKKTALFVII
+453 DRKTALFIII

-481 FDTLYDAANFK
+481 FDTLYDTANFK
-492 YGGRLPVHV
+492 HGGRLPVHV

-506 EFANIG
+506 EFANVG

-543 MYEKSWEIVTGNC
+543 MYDKSWEILTGNC

-571 AISKQLGKETIDVV
+571 AISKSLGKETIDVV
-585 SQNRTKSHKSPSTSE
+585 SQNRTRSHKSPSTSE
-600 NNSIM
+600 NNSIL
-605 GRELMTPDELKVM
+605 GRELMTTDELKVM
-618 KSNECVLIVRA
+618 KPNECVLIVRA
-629 LYPFHCHKFDI
+629 LYPFFCHKFDI
-640 EKHPNY
+640 EKHQNY
-646 RYLEDSNK
+646 KYLEDSNK
-654 KYAYLI
+654 NYAYLI
-660 DGLHTEKAPDVSAN
+660 DDLHTEKAPDM
-674 YTEKIPPKTA
+674 TEIYSETVEP
-684 SKPVDDEKPITD
+684 KPVLQPADDEKDISDID
-696 VEIPE
+696 VPDEEDNMTNLDEEFDTKEIAAALKQHE
-701 DTGGYEM
+701 EQTAGEEM
-708 ANDSIDNEFV
+708 FNEN
-718 EDESEVVAAIA
+718 
-729 RHEAEEITSATQ
+729 EE
-741 TVYDPS
+741 
-747 DKLDFSDTE
+747 LDFSDE
-756 LPSAEDLVPL
+756 AIPENLMPM
-766 DLSEQKMI
+766 DLSTPKVI
-774 GEDDYQAM
+774 GEADFNEIVDS
-782 MTF
+782 TF

>member
-1 MKKKKLDPLSIGLY
+1 MKKKKPDMLTILLY
-15 ALIIFAVL
+15 AIIIFAVL
-23 YVSAA
+23 YVSAG
-28 LGAAMDLSVDNEGV
+28 LGAAMDLSVDDEGV
-42 LDFTALMTNV
+42 LDFNVLMTQF
-52 ETVLTKPD
+52 ETVLTSTD
-60 VIMEHFTDFSGYSA
+60 TVGAHFTDFSSYSF
-74 KITVIVGIAL
+74 KITLMVAFAL

-89 MKYTSKKRL
+89 MKYTSRKRL

-116 KFLADKPEKINP
+116 KFLADRMSAGSKPKRGKDAAQQSLRTATKPEKKK
-128 TETFTD
+128 
-134 EDGKKHTAKFSA
+134 GKKPP
-146 KSENTFIVTLGKQ
+146 KS
-159 SQNYRIGAADNADK
+159 
-173 IAADFG
+173 
-179 IPHKTAKKICD
+179 P
-190 KVKKCVRKQFETD
+190 FETD

-238 RFYVKPNLM
+238 RFYVKPNIM

-265 CGKLLQKAGYEIRVF
+265 CGRLLKKAGYEIRVF

-292 PFNYV
+292 PFNYI
-297 YDKDGNMNK
+297 YDKDGNINK

-321 QEGSG
+321 QEGASG
-326 SGDQF
+326 GDQF
-331 WDDSTKALTLAIS
+331 WDDSTKALTLAIA
-344 FYLLEKKDAKDPN
+344 FYLLEKKTDEN

-368 MKLMRLAEISE
+368 MKMMRLAEISE

-384 HSPLDDLMDELREE
+384 RSPLDDMMDELRTE
-398 NPLSMAVSYYADF
+398 NPHSMAVSFYADF

-453 DKKTALFVII
+453 DRKTALFIII

-481 FDTLYDAANFK
+481 FDTLYDTANFK

-506 EFANIG
+506 EFANVG

-543 MYEKSWEIVTGNC
+543 MYDKSWEILTGNC

-571 AISKQLGKETIDVV
+571 AISKSLGKETIDVV
-585 SQNRTKSHKSPSTSE
+585 SQNRTRSHKSPSTSE
-600 NNSIM
+600 NNSIL
-605 GRELMTPDELKVM
+605 GRELMTTDELKVM
-618 KSNECVLIVRA
+618 KPNECVLIVRA
-629 LYPFHCHKFDI
+629 LYPFFCHKFDI
-640 EKHPNY
+640 EKHQNY
-646 RYLEDSNK
+646 KYLEDSNK
-654 KYAYLI
+654 NYAYLI
-660 DGLHTEKAPDVSAN
+660 DDLHTEKAPDM
-674 YTEKIPPKTA
+674 TEIYSETVEP
-684 SKPVDDEKPITD
+684 KPVVQPADDEKDISDID
-696 VEIPE
+696 VPDEEDNMTNLDEEFDTKEIAAALKQHE
-701 DTGGYEM
+701 EQTAGEEM
-708 ANDSIDNEFV
+708 FNEN
-718 EDESEVVAAIA
+718 
-729 RHEAEEITSATQ
+729 EE
-741 TVYDPS
+741 
-747 DKLDFSDTE
+747 LDFSDE
-756 LPSAEDLVPL
+756 AVPENL
-766 DLSEQKMI
+766 MPMDLSTPKVI
-774 GEDDYQAM
+774 GEADFREIVDSP
-782 MTF
+782 F

>member
-1 MKKKKLDPLSIGLY
+1 MLTILLY
-15 ALIIFAVL
+15 AIIIFAVL
-23 YVSAA
+23 YVSAG
-28 LGAAMDLSVDNEGV
+28 LGAAMDLSVDDEGV
-42 LDFTALMTNV
+42 LDFNVLMTQF
-52 ETVLTKPD
+52 ETVLTSTD
-60 VIMEHFTDFSGYSA
+60 TVGAHFTDFSSYSF
-74 KITVIVGIAL
+74 KITLMVAFAL

-89 MKYTSKKRL
+89 MKYTSRKRL

-116 KFLADKPEKINP
+116 KFLADRMSAGSKPKRGKDAAQQSLRTATKPEKKK
-128 TETFTD
+128 
-134 EDGKKHTAKFSA
+134 GKKPP
-146 KSENTFIVTLGKQ
+146 KS
-159 SQNYRIGAADNADK
+159 
-173 IAADFG
+173 
-179 IPHKTAKKICD
+179 P
-190 KVKKCVRKQFETD
+190 FETD

-238 RFYVKPNLM
+238 RFYVKPNIM

-265 CGKLLQKAGYEIRVF
+265 CGRLLKKAGYEIRVF

-292 PFNYV
+292 PFNYI
-297 YDKDGNMNK
+297 YDKDGNINK

-321 QEGSG
+321 QEGASG
-326 SGDQF
+326 GDQF
-331 WDDSTKALTLAIS
+331 WDDSTKALTLAIA
-344 FYLLEKKDAKDPN
+344 FYLLEKKTDEN

-368 MKLMRLAEISE
+368 MKMMRLAEISE

-384 HSPLDDLMDELREE
+384 RSPLDEMMDELRGE
-398 NPLSMAVSYYADF
+398 NPHSMAVSFYADF

-453 DKKTALFVII
+453 DRKTALFIII

-481 FDTLYDAANFK
+481 FDTLYDTANFK

-506 EFANIG
+506 EFANVG

-543 MYEKSWEIVTGNC
+543 MYDKSWEILTGNC

-571 AISKQLGKETIDVV
+571 AISKSLGKETIDVV
-585 SQNRTKSHKSPSTSE
+585 SQNRTRSHKSPSTSE
-600 NNSIM
+600 NNSIL
-605 GRELMTPDELKVM
+605 GRELMTTDELKVM
-618 KSNECVLIVRA
+618 KPNECVLIVRA
-629 LYPFHCHKFDI
+629 LYPFFCHKFDI
-640 EKHPNY
+640 EKHQNY
-646 RYLEDSNK
+646 KYLEDSNK
-654 KYAYLI
+654 NYAYLI
-660 DGLHTEKAPDVSAN
+660 DDLHTEKAPDM
-674 YTEKIPPKTA
+674 TEIYSETVEPKLVA
-684 SKPVDDEKPITD
+684 QPADDEKDISDID
-696 VEIPE
+696 VPDEEDNMTNLDEEFDTKEIAAALKQHE
-701 DTGGYEM
+701 EQTAGEEM
-708 ANDSIDNEFV
+708 FNEN
-718 EDESEVVAAIA
+718 
-729 RHEAEEITSATQ
+729 EE
-741 TVYDPS
+741 
-747 DKLDFSDTE
+747 LDFSDE
-756 LPSAEDLVPL
+756 PVPENL
-766 DLSEQKMI
+766 MPMDLSTPKVI
-774 GEDDYQAM
+774 GEADFREILDSP
-782 MTF
+782 F

>member
-1 MKKKKLDPLSIGLY
+1 MKKKKPDMLTILLY
-15 ALIIFAVL
+15 VIIVFAVL
-23 YVSAA
+23 YVSAG
-28 LGAAMDLSVDNEGV
+28 LGAAMDLSVDDEGV
-42 LDFTALMTNV
+42 LDFNVLMTQF
-52 ETVLTKPD
+52 ETVLTSTD
-60 VIMEHFTDFSGYSA
+60 TVGAHFTDFSSYSF
-74 KITVIVGIAL
+74 KITLMVGFAL

-89 MKYTSKKRL
+89 MKYTSRKRL

-116 KFLADKPEKINP
+116 KFLADRMSAGSKPKRGKDAAQQSLRTATKPEK
-128 TETFTD
+128 
-134 EDGKKHTAKFSA
+134 K
-146 KSENTFIVTLGKQ
+146 
-159 SQNYRIGAADNADK
+159 
-173 IAADFG
+173 
-179 IPHKTAKKICD
+179 
-190 KVKKCVRKQFETD
+190 KVKKSPKSPFETD

-238 RFYVKPNLM
+238 RFYVKPNIM

-265 CGKLLQKAGYEIRVF
+265 CGRLLKKAGYEIRVF

-292 PFNYV
+292 PFNYI
-297 YDKDGNMNK
+297 YDKDGNISK

-321 QEGSG
+321 QEGASG
-326 SGDQF
+326 GDQF
-331 WDDSTKALTLAIS
+331 WDDSTKALTLAIA
-344 FYLLEKKDAKDPN
+344 FYLLEKKTDEK

-368 MKLMRLAEISE
+368 MKMMRLAEISE

-384 HSPLDDLMDELREE
+384 RSPLDDMMDELRTE
-398 NPLSMAVSYYADF
+398 NPHSMAVSFYADF

-453 DKKTALFVII
+453 DRKTALFIII

-481 FDTLYDAANFK
+481 FDTLYDTANFK

-506 EFANIG
+506 EFANVG

-543 MYEKSWEIVTGNC
+543 MYDKSWEILTGNC

-571 AISKQLGKETIDVV
+571 AISKSLGKETIDVV
-585 SQNRTKSHKSPSTSE
+585 SQNRTRSHKSPSTSE
-600 NNSIM
+600 NNSIL
-605 GRELMTPDELKVM
+605 GRELMTTDELKVM
-618 KSNECVLIVRA
+618 KPNECVLIVRA
-629 LYPFHCHKFDI
+629 LYPFFCHKFDI
-640 EKHPNY
+640 EKHQNY
-646 RYLEDSNK
+646 KYLEDSNK
-654 KYAYLI
+654 NYAYLI
-660 DGLHTEKAPDVSAN
+660 DDLHTEKAPDM
-674 YTEKIPPKTA
+674 TEIYSETVEPKLVA
-684 SKPVDDEKPITD
+684 QPADDEKDISDID
-696 VEIPE
+696 VPDEEDNMTNLDEEFDTKEIAAALKQHE
-701 DTGGYEM
+701 EQTAGEEM
-708 ANDSIDNEFV
+708 FNEN
-718 EDESEVVAAIA
+718 
-729 RHEAEEITSATQ
+729 EE
-741 TVYDPS
+741 
-747 DKLDFSDTE
+747 LDFSDE
-756 LPSAEDLVPL
+756 PVPENL
-766 DLSEQKMI
+766 MPMDLSTPKVI
-774 GEDDYQAM
+774 GEADFREIVDSP
-782 MTF
+782 F

>member
-1 MKKKKLDPLSIGLY
+1 MKKKKPDMLTILLY
-15 ALIIFAVL
+15 AIIIFAVL
-23 YVSAA
+23 YVSAG
-28 LGAAMDLSVDNEGV
+28 LGAAMDLSVDDEGV
-42 LDFTALMTNV
+42 LDFNVLMTQF
-52 ETVLTKPD
+52 ETVLTSTD
-60 VIMEHFTDFSGYSA
+60 TVGAHFTDFSSYSF
-74 KITVIVGIAL
+74 KITLMVAFAL

-89 MKYTSKKRL
+89 MKYTSRKRL

-116 KFLADKPEKINP
+116 KFLADRMSAGSKPKRGKDAAQQSLRTATKPEKKK
-128 TETFTD
+128 
-134 EDGKKHTAKFSA
+134 GKKPP
-146 KSENTFIVTLGKQ
+146 KS
-159 SQNYRIGAADNADK
+159 
-173 IAADFG
+173 
-179 IPHKTAKKICD
+179 P
-190 KVKKCVRKQFETD
+190 FETD
-203 NNILLTQEVRM
+203 NNILLTKEVRM

-238 RFYVKPNLM
+238 RFYVKPNIM

-265 CGKLLQKAGYEIRVF
+265 CGRLLKKAGYEIRVF

-292 PFNYV
+292 PFNYI
-297 YDKDGNMNK
+297 YDKDGNINK

-321 QEGSG
+321 QEGASG
-326 SGDQF
+326 GDQF
-331 WDDSTKALTLAIS
+331 WDDSTKALTLAIA
-344 FYLLEKKDAKDPN
+344 FYLLEKKTDEN

-368 MKLMRLAEISE
+368 MKMMRLAEISE

-384 HSPLDDLMDELREE
+384 RSPLDEMMDELRGE
-398 NPLSMAVSYYADF
+398 NPHSMAVSFYADF

-453 DKKTALFVII
+453 DRKTALFIII

-481 FDTLYDAANFK
+481 FDTLYDTANFK

-506 EFANIG
+506 EFANVG

-543 MYEKSWEIVTGNC
+543 MYDKSWEILTGNC

-571 AISKQLGKETIDVV
+571 AISKSLGKETIDVV
-585 SQNRTKSHKSPSTSE
+585 SQNRTRSHKSPSTSE
-600 NNSIM
+600 NNSIL
-605 GRELMTPDELKVM
+605 GRELMTTDELKVM
-618 KSNECVLIVRA
+618 KPNECVLIVRA
-629 LYPFHCHKFDI
+629 LYPFFCHKFDI
-640 EKHPNY
+640 EKHQNY
-646 RYLEDSNK
+646 KYLEDSNK
-654 KYAYLI
+654 NYAYLI
-660 DGLHTEKAPDVSAN
+660 DDLHTEKAPDM
-674 YTEKIPPKTA
+674 TEIYSETVEPKLVA
-684 SKPVDDEKPITD
+684 QPADDEKDISDID
-696 VEIPE
+696 VPDEEDNMTNLDEEFDTKEIAAALKQHE
-701 DTGGYEM
+701 EQTAGEEM
-708 ANDSIDNEFV
+708 FNEN
-718 EDESEVVAAIA
+718 
-729 RHEAEEITSATQ
+729 EE
-741 TVYDPS
+741 
-747 DKLDFSDTE
+747 LDFSDE
-756 LPSAEDLVPL
+756 PVPENL
-766 DLSEQKMI
+766 MPMDLSTPKVI
-774 GEDDYQAM
+774 GEADFREIVDSP
-782 MTF
+782 F

>member
-1 MKKKKLDPLSIGLY
+1 MLTILLY
-15 ALIIFAVL
+15 AIIIFAVL
-23 YVSAA
+23 YVSAG
-28 LGAAMDLSVDNEGV
+28 LGAAMDLSVDDDGV
-42 LDFTALMTNV
+42 LDFNVLMTQF
-52 ETVLTKPD
+52 ETVLTSTD
-60 VIMEHFTDFSGYSA
+60 TVGAHFTDFSSYSF
-74 KITVIVGIAL
+74 KITLMVGFAL

-89 MKYTSKKRL
+89 MKYTSRKRL

-116 KFLADKPEKINP
+116 KFLADRMSAGSKPKRGKDAAQQSLRTATKPEKKK
-128 TETFTD
+128 
-134 EDGKKHTAKFSA
+134 GKYSP
-146 KSENTFIVTLGKQ
+146 KS
-159 SQNYRIGAADNADK
+159 
-173 IAADFG
+173 
-179 IPHKTAKKICD
+179 P
-190 KVKKCVRKQFETD
+190 FETD

-238 RFYVKPNLM
+238 RFYVKPNIM

-265 CGKLLQKAGYEIRVF
+265 CGRLLKKAGYEIRVF

-292 PFNYV
+292 PFNYI
-297 YDKDGNMNK
+297 YDKDGNINK

-321 QEGSG
+321 QEGASG
-326 SGDQF
+326 GDQF
-331 WDDSTKALTLAIS
+331 WDDSTKALTLAIA
-344 FYLLEKKDAKDPN
+344 FYLLEKKTDEN

-368 MKLMRLAEISE
+368 MKMMRLAEISE

-384 HSPLDDLMDELREE
+384 RSPLDDMMDELRTE
-398 NPLSMAVSYYADF
+398 NPHSMAVSFYADF

-453 DKKTALFVII
+453 DRKTALFIII

-481 FDTLYDAANFK
+481 FDTLYDTANFK

-506 EFANIG
+506 EFANVG

-543 MYEKSWEIVTGNC
+543 MYDKSWEILTGNC

-571 AISKQLGKETIDVV
+571 AISKSLGKETIDVV
-585 SQNRTKSHKSPSTSE
+585 SQNRTRSHKSPSTSE
-600 NNSIM
+600 NNSIL
-605 GRELMTPDELKVM
+605 GRELMTTDELKVM
-618 KSNECVLIVRA
+618 KPNECVLIVRA
-629 LYPFHCHKFDI
+629 LYPFFCHKFDI
-640 EKHPNY
+640 EKHQNY
-646 RYLEDSNK
+646 KYLEDSNK
-654 KYAYLI
+654 NYAYLI
-660 DGLHTEKAPDVSAN
+660 DDLHTEKAPDM
-674 YTEKIPPKTA
+674 TEIYSETVEPKLVA
-684 SKPVDDEKPITD
+684 QPADDEKDISDID
-696 VEIPE
+696 VPDEEDNMTNLDEEFDTKEIAAALKQHE
-701 DTGGYEM
+701 EQTAGEEM
-708 ANDSIDNEFV
+708 FNEN
-718 EDESEVVAAIA
+718 
-729 RHEAEEITSATQ
+729 EE
-741 TVYDPS
+741 
-747 DKLDFSDTE
+747 LDFSDE
-756 LPSAEDLVPL
+756 PVPENL
-766 DLSEQKMI
+766 MPMDLSTPKVI
-774 GEDDYQAM
+774 GEADFREIVDSP
-782 MTF
+782 F

>member
-1 MKKKKLDPLSIGLY
+1 MKKKKTDLLTILLY
-15 ALIIFAVL
+15 AVIVFAIL

-28 LGAAMDLSVDNEGV
+28 LGAAMDLSLNEDGKM
-42 LDFTALMTNV
+42 DFSLLMSQF
-52 ETVLTKPD
+52 ETVTTDTATVWEHLTD
-60 VIMEHFTDFSGYSA
+60 TSGYGA
-74 KITVIVGIAL
+74 KITLTVAFAL

-89 MKYTSKKRL
+89 MKLTSKKRL

-109 WANEKEE
+109 WATEKEE
-116 KFLADKPEKINP
+116 KFLADKPEKKK
-128 TETFTD
+128 
-134 EDGKKHTAKFSA
+134 GKSKEPIK
-146 KSENTFIVTLGKQ
+146 
-159 SQNYRIGAADNADK
+159 
-173 IAADFG
+173 
-179 IPHKTAKKICD
+179 PKTP
-190 KVKKCVRKQFETD
+190 FETD

-238 RFYVKPNLM
+238 RFYVKPNIM

-265 CGKLLQKAGYEIRVF
+265 CGRLLKKAGYEIRVF

-292 PFNYV
+292 PFNYI
-297 YDKDGNMNK
+297 YDKDGNVNK

-321 QEGSG
+321 QEGASG
-326 SGDQF
+326 DDQF
-331 WDDSTKALTLAIS
+331 WDDSTKALTLAIA
-344 FYLLEKKDAKDPN
+344 FYLLEKEDAKDAS

-368 MKLMRLAEISE
+368 MQMMRLAEISE

-384 HSPLDDLMDELREE
+384 RSQLDDMMDELRAE
-398 NPLSMAVSYYADF
+398 NPQSMAVSFYADF

-453 DKKTALFVII
+453 DRKTALFVII

-481 FDTLYDAANFK
+481 FDTLYDTANFK
-492 YGGRLPVHV
+492 YGGGLPVHV

-543 MYEKSWEIVTGNC
+543 MYDKSWEIVTGNC

-571 AISKQLGKETIDVV
+571 AISKSLGKETIDVV
-585 SQNRTKSHKSPSTSE
+585 SQNRTRSHKSPSTSE
-600 NNSIM
+600 NNSIL
-605 GRELMTPDELKVM
+605 GRELMTTDELKVM
-618 KSNECVLIVRA
+618 KPNECVLIVRA
-629 LYPFHCHKFDI
+629 LYPFFCHKFDI
-640 EKHPNY
+640 EKHQNY
-646 RYLEDSNK
+646 KYLEDSNP

-660 DGLHTEKAPDVSAN
+660 DDLHTEKAPDMTAN
-674 YTEKIPPKTA
+674 YTEKIPPKA
-684 SKPVDDEKPITD
+684 VSKPIDDEEAITD
-696 VEIPE
+696 VDIPDDKNKAE
-701 DTGGYEM
+701 EVYEM
-708 ANDSIDNEFV
+708 DTDNIDNEFYE
-718 EDESEVVAAIA
+718 EDEQELAAAIEK
-729 RHEAEEITSATQ
+729 HEEQERNLSSVQ
-741 TVYDPS
+741 VYDLNQR
-747 DKLDFSDTE
+747 LDFTDEE
-756 LPSAEDLVPL
+756 LPNAEDIIPM
-766 DLSEQKMI
+766 DLSEPKVF
-774 GEDDYQAM
+774 GEEDYNAFVQSAEI
-782 MTF
+782 F

>member
-1 MKKKKLDPLSIGLY
+1 MLTILLY
-15 ALIIFAVL
+15 VIIVFAVL
-23 YVSAA
+23 YVSAG
-28 LGAAMDLSVDNEGV
+28 LGAAMDLSVDDEGV
-42 LDFTALMTNV
+42 LDFNILMTEV
-52 ETVLTKPD
+52 ESVLTSPEI
-60 VIMEHFTDFSGYSA
+60 VWEHFTDFSGYSA
-74 KITVIVGIAL
+74 KITLIVAFAL

-89 MKYTSKKRL
+89 MKYTSRKRL

-116 KFLADKPEKINP
+116 KFLEDKPEK
-128 TETFTD
+128 
-134 EDGKKHTAKFSA
+134 KKGEMPPAKP
-146 KSENTFIVTLGKQ
+146 KS
-159 SQNYRIGAADNADK
+159 
-173 IAADFG
+173 
-179 IPHKTAKKICD
+179 P
-190 KVKKCVRKQFETD
+190 FETD
-203 NNILLTQEVRM
+203 NNIILTQEVRM

-238 RFYVKPNLM
+238 RFYVKPNIM

-265 CGKLLQKAGYEIRVF
+265 CGRLLQKAGYEIRVF
-280 NLIDMSHSNNYN
+280 NLIDMAHSNNYN

-297 YDKDGNMNK
+297 YDKNGEMNK

-314 CLMKNTK
+314 CLMKNTQ
-321 QEGSG
+321 QEGADG
-326 SGDQF
+326 GDQF
-331 WDDSTKALTLAIS
+331 WTDSTKALTLAIA
-344 FYLLEKKDAKDPN
+344 FYLLEKEDAKDLN

-368 MKLMRLAEISE
+368 MKMMRLAEISE

-384 HSPLDDLMDELREE
+384 RSPLDEMMDELRGE
-398 NPLSMAVSYYADF
+398 NPQSMAVSYYADF

-481 FDTLYDAANFK
+481 FDTLYDTANFK

-543 MYEKSWEIVTGNC
+543 MYDKSWEIVTGNC

-571 AISKQLGKETIDVV
+571 AISKSLGKETIDVV
-585 SQNRTKSHKSPSTSE
+585 SQNRTRSHKSPSTSE

-605 GRELMTPDELKVM
+605 GRELMTTDELKVM
-618 KSNECVLIVRA
+618 KANECVLIVRA
-629 LYPFHCHKFDI
+629 LYPFFCHKFDI

-646 RYLEDSNK
+646 PYLEDSNK

-660 DGLHTEKAPDVSAN
+660 DGLITEKSPDMTAN
-674 YTEKIPPKTA
+674 YTEKIPPKA
-684 SKPVDDEKPITD
+684 VAKPIDDEKPITD
-696 VEIPE
+696 VDIPDDE
-701 DTGGYEM
+701 NEEEYEM
-708 ANDSIDNEFV
+708 ADDSIDNEFSYE
-718 EDESEVVAAIA
+718 EDEREIAALIEKHEQQKQLASMVAFEVNQ
-729 RHEAEEITSATQ
+729 RL
-741 TVYDPS
+741 Y
-747 DKLDFSDTE
+747 FSDEE
-756 LPSAEDLVPL
+756 LPNAEDIVPM
-766 DLSEQKMI
+766 DLSEPKVF
-774 GEDDYQAM
+774 GEKDYNA
-782 MTF
+782 FVESAELF

>member
-1 MKKKKLDPLSIGLY
+1 MKKKKPDMLTILLY
-15 ALIIFAVL
+15 AIIVFAVL
-23 YVSAA
+23 YVSAG
-28 LGAAMDLSVDNEGV
+28 LGAAMDLSVDDEGV
-42 LDFTALMTNV
+42 LDFNVLMTQF
-52 ETVLTKPD
+52 ETVLTSTD
-60 VIMEHFTDFSGYSA
+60 TVGAHFTDFSSYSF
-74 KITVIVGIAL
+74 KITLMVAFAL

-89 MKYTSKKRL
+89 MKYTSRKRL

-116 KFLADKPEKINP
+116 KFLADRMSAGSKPKRGKDAAQQSLRTATKPEK
-128 TETFTD
+128 
-134 EDGKKHTAKFSA
+134 K
-146 KSENTFIVTLGKQ
+146 
-159 SQNYRIGAADNADK
+159 
-173 IAADFG
+173 
-179 IPHKTAKKICD
+179 
-190 KVKKCVRKQFETD
+190 KVKKSPKSPFETD

-238 RFYVKPNLM
+238 RFYVKPNIM

-265 CGKLLQKAGYEIRVF
+265 CGRLLKKAGYEIRVF

-292 PFNYV
+292 PFNYI
-297 YDKDGNMNK
+297 YDKDGNINK

-321 QEGSG
+321 QEGASG
-326 SGDQF
+326 GDQF
-331 WDDSTKALTLAIS
+331 WDDSTKALTLAIA
-344 FYLLEKKDAKDPN
+344 FYLLEKEDAKDVN

-368 MKLMRLAEISE
+368 MKMMRLAEISE

-384 HSPLDDLMDELREE
+384 RSPLDEMMDELRAE
-398 NPLSMAVSYYADF
+398 NPHSMAVSFYADF

-453 DKKTALFVII
+453 DRKTALFIII

-481 FDTLYDAANFK
+481 FDTLYDTANFK

-506 EFANIG
+506 EFANVG

-543 MYEKSWEIVTGNC
+543 MYDKSWEILTGNC

-571 AISKQLGKETIDVV
+571 AISKSLGKETIDVV
-585 SQNRTKSHKSPSTSE
+585 SQNRTRSHKSPSTSE
-600 NNSIM
+600 NNSIL
-605 GRELMTPDELKVM
+605 GRELMTTDELKVM
-618 KSNECVLIVRA
+618 KPNECVLIVRA
-629 LYPFHCHKFDI
+629 LYPFFCHKFDI
-640 EKHPNY
+640 EKHQNY
-646 RYLEDSNK
+646 KYLEDSNK
-654 KYAYLI
+654 NYAYLI
-660 DGLHTEKAPDVSAN
+660 DDLHTEKAPDM
-674 YTEKIPPKTA
+674 TEIYSETVEPKPVVQ
-684 SKPVDDEKPITD
+684 PVDDEKDISDID
-696 VEIPE
+696 VPDEEDNMTNLDEEFDTKEIAAALKQHE
-701 DTGGYEM
+701 EQTAGEEM
-708 ANDSIDNEFV
+708 FNEN
-718 EDESEVVAAIA
+718 
-729 RHEAEEITSATQ
+729 EE
-741 TVYDPS
+741 
-747 DKLDFSDTE
+747 LDFSDE
-756 LPSAEDLVPL
+756 AVPENL
-766 DLSEQKMI
+766 MPMDLSTPKVI
-774 GEDDYQAM
+774 GEADFREIVDSP
-782 MTF
+782 F

>member
-1 MKKKKLDPLSIGLY
+1 MLTILLY
-15 ALIIFAVL
+15 AIIIFAVL
-23 YVSAA
+23 YVSAG
-28 LGAAMDLSVDNEGV
+28 LGAAMDLSVDDEGV
-42 LDFTALMTNV
+42 LDFNVLMTQF
-52 ETVLTKPD
+52 ETVLTSTD
-60 VIMEHFTDFSGYSA
+60 TVGAHFTDFSSYSF
-74 KITVIVGIAL
+74 KITLMVGFAL

-89 MKYTSKKRL
+89 MKYTSRKRL

-116 KFLADKPEKINP
+116 KFLADRMSARSKPKRGKDAAQQSLRTATKPEK
-128 TETFTD
+128 
-134 EDGKKHTAKFSA
+134 K
-146 KSENTFIVTLGKQ
+146 
-159 SQNYRIGAADNADK
+159 
-173 IAADFG
+173 
-179 IPHKTAKKICD
+179 
-190 KVKKCVRKQFETD
+190 KVKKSPKSPFETD

-238 RFYVKPNLM
+238 RFYVKPNIM

-265 CGKLLQKAGYEIRVF
+265 CGRLLKKAGYEIRVF

-292 PFNYV
+292 PFNYI
-297 YDKDGNMNK
+297 YDKDGNINK

-321 QEGSG
+321 QEGASG
-326 SGDQF
+326 GDQF
-331 WDDSTKALTLAIS
+331 WDDSTKALTLAIA
-344 FYLLEKKDAKDPN
+344 FYLLEKKTDEN

-368 MKLMRLAEISE
+368 MKMMRLAEISE

-384 HSPLDDLMDELREE
+384 RSPLDEMMDELRGE
-398 NPLSMAVSYYADF
+398 NPHSMAVSFYADF

-453 DKKTALFVII
+453 DRKTALFIII

-481 FDTLYDAANFK
+481 FDTLYDTANFK

-506 EFANIG
+506 EFANVG

-543 MYEKSWEIVTGNC
+543 MYDKSWEILTGNC

-571 AISKQLGKETIDVV
+571 AISKSLGKETIDVV
-585 SQNRTKSHKSPSTSE
+585 SQNRTRSHKSPSTSE
-600 NNSIM
+600 NNSIL
-605 GRELMTPDELKVM
+605 GRELMTTDELKVM
-618 KSNECVLIVRA
+618 KPNECVLIVRA
-629 LYPFHCHKFDI
+629 LYPFFCHKFDI
-640 EKHPNY
+640 EKHQNY
-646 RYLEDSNK
+646 KYLEDSNK
-654 KYAYLI
+654 NYAYLI
-660 DGLHTEKAPDVSAN
+660 DDLHTEKAPDM
-674 YTEKIPPKTA
+674 TEIYSETVEPKLVA
-684 SKPVDDEKPITD
+684 QPADDEKDISDID
-696 VEIPE
+696 VPDEEDNMTNLDEEFDTKEIAAALKQHE
-701 DTGGYEM
+701 EQTAGEEM
-708 ANDSIDNEFV
+708 FNEN
-718 EDESEVVAAIA
+718 
-729 RHEAEEITSATQ
+729 EE
-741 TVYDPS
+741 
-747 DKLDFSDTE
+747 LDFSDE
-756 LPSAEDLVPL
+756 PVPENL
-766 DLSEQKMI
+766 MPMDLSTPKVI
-774 GEDDYQAM
+774 GEADFREIVDSP
-782 MTF
+782 F

>member
-1 MKKKKLDPLSIGLY
+1 MLTILLY
-15 ALIIFAVL
+15 AIIIFAVL
-23 YVSAA
+23 YVSAG
-28 LGAAMDLSVDNEGV
+28 LGAAMDLSVDDEGV
-42 LDFTALMTNV
+42 LDFNVLMTQF
-52 ETVLTKPD
+52 ETVLTSTD
-60 VIMEHFTDFSGYSA
+60 TVGAHFTDFSSYSF
-74 KITVIVGIAL
+74 KITLMVGFAL

-89 MKYTSKKRL
+89 MKYTSRKRL

-116 KFLADKPEKINP
+116 KFLADRMSAGSKPKRGKDAAQQSLRTATKPEK
-128 TETFTD
+128 
-134 EDGKKHTAKFSA
+134 K
-146 KSENTFIVTLGKQ
+146 
-159 SQNYRIGAADNADK
+159 
-173 IAADFG
+173 
-179 IPHKTAKKICD
+179 
-190 KVKKCVRKQFETD
+190 KVKKSPKSPFETD

-238 RFYVKPNLM
+238 RFYVKPNIM

-265 CGKLLQKAGYEIRVF
+265 CGRLLKKAGYEIRVF

-292 PFNYV
+292 PFNYI
-297 YDKDGNMNK
+297 YDKDGNINK

-321 QEGSG
+321 QEGASG
-326 SGDQF
+326 GDQF
-331 WDDSTKALTLAIS
+331 WDDSTKALTLAIA
-344 FYLLEKKDAKDPN
+344 FYLLEKKTDEN

-368 MKLMRLAEISE
+368 MKMMRLAEISE

-384 HSPLDDLMDELREE
+384 RSPLDDMMDELRTE
-398 NPLSMAVSYYADF
+398 NPHSMAVSFYADF

-453 DKKTALFVII
+453 DRKTALFIII

-481 FDTLYDAANFK
+481 FDTLYDTANFK

-506 EFANIG
+506 EFANVG

-543 MYEKSWEIVTGNC
+543 MYDKSWEILTGNC

-571 AISKQLGKETIDVV
+571 AISKSLGKETIDVV
-585 SQNRTKSHKSPSTSE
+585 SQNRTRSHKSPSTSE
-600 NNSIM
+600 NNSIL
-605 GRELMTPDELKVM
+605 GRELMTTDELKVM
-618 KSNECVLIVRA
+618 KPNECVLIVRA
-629 LYPFHCHKFDI
+629 LYPFFCHKFDI
-640 EKHPNY
+640 EKHQNY
-646 RYLEDSNK
+646 KYLEDSNK
-654 KYAYLI
+654 NYAYLI
-660 DGLHTEKAPDVSAN
+660 DDLHTEKAPDM
-674 YTEKIPPKTA
+674 TEIYSETVEPKLVA
-684 SKPVDDEKPITD
+684 QPADDEKDISDID
-696 VEIPE
+696 VPDEEDNMTNLDEEFDTKEIAAALKQHE
-701 DTGGYEM
+701 EQTAGEEM
-708 ANDSIDNEFV
+708 FNEN
-718 EDESEVVAAIA
+718 
-729 RHEAEEITSATQ
+729 EE
-741 TVYDPS
+741 
-747 DKLDFSDTE
+747 LDFSDE
-756 LPSAEDLVPL
+756 PVPENL
-766 DLSEQKMI
+766 MPMDLSTPKVI
-774 GEDDYQAM
+774 GEADFREIVDSP
-782 MTF
+782 F

>member
-1 MKKKKLDPLSIGLY
+1 MKKKKPDMLTILLY
-15 ALIIFAVL
+15 AIIVFAVL
-23 YVSAA
+23 YVSAG
-28 LGAAMDLSVDNEGV
+28 LGAAMDLSVDDEGV
-42 LDFTALMTNV
+42 LDFNVLMTQF
-52 ETVLTKPD
+52 ETVLTSTD
-60 VIMEHFTDFSGYSA
+60 TVGAHFTDFSSYSF
-74 KITVIVGIAL
+74 KITLMVAFAL

-89 MKYTSKKRL
+89 MKYTSRKRL

-116 KFLADKPEKINP
+116 KLLADKIEKKKG
-128 TETFTD
+128 
-134 EDGKKHTAKFSA
+134 GKSA
-146 KSENTFIVTLGKQ
+146 KTEKPKS
-159 SQNYRIGAADNADK
+159 
-173 IAADFG
+173 
-179 IPHKTAKKICD
+179 P
-190 KVKKCVRKQFETD
+190 FETD

-238 RFYVKPNLM
+238 RFYVKPNIM

-265 CGKLLQKAGYEIRVF
+265 CGRLLKKAGYEIRVF

-292 PFNYV
+292 PFNYI
-297 YDKDGNMNK
+297 YDKDGNINK

-321 QEGSG
+321 QEGASG
-326 SGDQF
+326 GDQF
-331 WDDSTKALTLAIS
+331 WDDSTKALTLAIA
-344 FYLLEKKDAKDPN
+344 FYLLEKKTDEN

-368 MKLMRLAEISE
+368 MKMMRLAEISE

-384 HSPLDDLMDELREE
+384 RSPLDEMMDELRAE
-398 NPLSMAVSYYADF
+398 NPHSMAVSYYADF

-453 DKKTALFVII
+453 DRKTALFIII

-481 FDTLYDAANFK
+481 FDTLYDTANFK

-506 EFANIG
+506 EFANVG

-543 MYEKSWEIVTGNC
+543 MYDKSWEILTGNC

-571 AISKQLGKETIDVV
+571 AISKSLGKETIDVV
-585 SQNRTKSHKSPSTSE
+585 SQNRTRSHKSPSTSE
-600 NNSIM
+600 NNSIL
-605 GRELMTPDELKVM
+605 GRELMTTDELKVM
-618 KSNECVLIVRA
+618 KPNECVLIVRA
-629 LYPFHCHKFDI
+629 LYPFFCHKFDI
-640 EKHPNY
+640 EKHQNY
-646 RYLEDSNK
+646 KYLEDSNK
-654 KYAYLI
+654 NYAYLI
-660 DGLHTEKAPDVSAN
+660 DDLHTEKAPDM
-674 YTEKIPPKTA
+674 TEIYSETVEPKLVVQ
-684 SKPVDDEKPITD
+684 PVDYEKDISDIDVPDEEDNMTNLDEEFDTK
-696 VEIPE
+696 EIAAALKQHE
-701 DTGGYEM
+701 EQTAGEEM
-708 ANDSIDNEFV
+708 FNEN
-718 EDESEVVAAIA
+718 
-729 RHEAEEITSATQ
+729 EE
-741 TVYDPS
+741 
-747 DKLDFSDTE
+747 LDFSDE
-756 LPSAEDLVPL
+756 PVPENL
-766 DLSEQKMI
+766 MPMDLSTPKVI
-774 GEDDYQAM
+774 GEADFREIVDSP
-782 MTF
+782 F

>member
-1 MKKKKLDPLSIGLY
+1 MKKKKPDMLTIVLYGAIVFAILY
-15 ALIIFAVL
+15 A
-23 YVSAA
+23 SAA
-28 LGAAMDLSVDNEGV
+28 LGAAMDLSVNEDGAM
-42 LDFTALMTNV
+42 DFSLLMSQF
-52 ETVLTKPD
+52 EMVLTD
-60 VIMEHFTDFSGYSA
+60 TGTVWEHLTDTSGYSA
-74 KITVIVGIAL
+74 KITLMVGFAL

-89 MKYTSKKRL
+89 LKLTSKKRL

-109 WANEKEE
+109 WATEKEE
-116 KFLADKPEKINP
+116 KSLADKTEKIKP
-128 TETFTD
+128 FEIFAD
-134 EDGKKHTAKFSA
+134 SDGKKHRVKFRILDG
-146 KSENTFIVTLGKQ
+146 KTGTRFTVTYQKI
-159 SQNYRIGAADNADK
+159 SKTYNIYDVNNADK
-173 IAADFG
+173 LCADFK
-179 IPHKTAKKICD
+179 IPRKTAENISAKAKKS
-190 KVKKCVRKQFETD
+190 VKKQFETD

-238 RFYVKPNLM
+238 RFYVKPNIM

-265 CGKLLQKAGYEIRVF
+265 CGKLLKKAGYEIRVF

-292 PFNYV
+292 PFNYI
-297 YDKDGNMNK
+297 YDKDGNVNK

-321 QEGSG
+321 QEGATG
-326 SGDQF
+326 GDQF
-331 WDDSTKALTLAIS
+331 WEDSTKALTLALA
-344 FYLLEKKDAKDPN
+344 FYLLEKEDARDMN

-368 MKLMRLAEISE
+368 MKMMRLAEISE

-384 HSPLDDLMDELREE
+384 RSELDDMMDELREE
-398 NPLSMAVSYYADF
+398 NPHSMAVSFYADF

-453 DKKTALFVII
+453 DRKTALFVII

-481 FDTLYDAANFK
+481 FDTLYDTANFK

-543 MYEKSWEIVTGNC
+543 MYDKSWEIVTGNC

-571 AISKQLGKETIDVV
+571 AISKSLGKETIDVV
-585 SQNRTKSHKSPSTSE
+585 SQNRTRSHKSPSTSE

-618 KSNECVLIVRA
+618 KPNECVLIVRA
-629 LYPFHCHKFDI
+629 LYPFFCHKYNI

-646 RYLEDSNK
+646 SYLEDSNP

-660 DGLHTEKAPDVSAN
+660 DDLHTEKAPDMIQN
-674 YTEKIPPKTA
+674 YSEVIYQDNEKPMTDIDIPEEPEEENNNMTIEDEFPETTPEPEEKRTAAEELFSESEEFDFTDDETVPTDLIPLDMSEEKIIGEA
-684 SKPVDDEKPITD
+684 DF
-696 VEIPE
+696 
-701 DTGGYEM
+701 M
-708 ANDSIDNEFV
+708 EF
-718 EDESEVVAAIA
+718 EDES
-729 RHEAEEITSATQ
+729 
-741 TVYDPS
+741 S
-747 DKLDFSDTE
+747 DLF
-756 LPSAEDLVPL
+756 
-766 DLSEQKMI
+766 
-774 GEDDYQAM
+774 
-782 MTF
+782 

>member
-1 MKKKKLDPLSIGLY
+1 MKKKKPDMLTILLY
-15 ALIIFAVL
+15 AIIIFAVL
-23 YVSAA
+23 YVSAG
-28 LGAAMDLSVDNEGV
+28 LGAAMDLSVDDEGV
-42 LDFTALMTNV
+42 LDFNVLMTQF
-52 ETVLTKPD
+52 ETVLTSTD
-60 VIMEHFTDFSGYSA
+60 TVGAHFTDFSSYSF
-74 KITVIVGIAL
+74 KITLMVAFAL

-89 MKYTSKKRL
+89 MKYTSRKRL

-116 KFLADKPEKINP
+116 KFLADRMSAGSKPKRGKDAAQQSLRTATKPEKKK
-128 TETFTD
+128 
-134 EDGKKHTAKFSA
+134 GKKPP
-146 KSENTFIVTLGKQ
+146 KS
-159 SQNYRIGAADNADK
+159 
-173 IAADFG
+173 
-179 IPHKTAKKICD
+179 P
-190 KVKKCVRKQFETD
+190 FETD

-238 RFYVKPNLM
+238 RFYVKPNIM

-265 CGKLLQKAGYEIRVF
+265 CGRLLKKAGYEIRVF

-292 PFNYV
+292 PFNYI
-297 YDKDGNMNK
+297 YDKDGNINK

-321 QEGSG
+321 QEGASG
-326 SGDQF
+326 GDQF
-331 WDDSTKALTLAIS
+331 WDDSTKALKLAIA
-344 FYLLEKKDAKDPN
+344 FYLLEKKTDEN

-368 MKLMRLAEISE
+368 MKMMRLAEISE

-384 HSPLDDLMDELREE
+384 RSPLDDMMDELRTE
-398 NPLSMAVSYYADF
+398 NPHSMAVSFYADF

-453 DKKTALFVII
+453 DRKTALFIII

-481 FDTLYDAANFK
+481 FDTLYDTANFK

-506 EFANIG
+506 EFANVG

-543 MYEKSWEIVTGNC
+543 MYDKSWEILTGNC

-571 AISKQLGKETIDVV
+571 AISKSLGKETIDVV
-585 SQNRTKSHKSPSTSE
+585 SQNRTRSHKSPSTSE
-600 NNSIM
+600 NNSIL
-605 GRELMTPDELKVM
+605 GRELMTTDELKVM
-618 KSNECVLIVRA
+618 KPNECVLIVRA
-629 LYPFHCHKFDI
+629 LYPFFCHKFDI
-640 EKHPNY
+640 EKHQNY
-646 RYLEDSNK
+646 KYLEDSNK
-654 KYAYLI
+654 NYAYLI
-660 DGLHTEKAPDVSAN
+660 DDLHTEKAPDM
-674 YTEKIPPKTA
+674 TEIYSETVEPKLVA
-684 SKPVDDEKPITD
+684 QPADDEKDISDID
-696 VEIPE
+696 VPDEEDNMTNLDEEFDTKEIAAALKQHE
-701 DTGGYEM
+701 EQTAGEEM
-708 ANDSIDNEFV
+708 FNEN
-718 EDESEVVAAIA
+718 
-729 RHEAEEITSATQ
+729 EE
-741 TVYDPS
+741 
-747 DKLDFSDTE
+747 LDFSDE
-756 LPSAEDLVPL
+756 PVPENL
-766 DLSEQKMI
+766 MPMDLSTPKVI
-774 GEDDYQAM
+774 GEADFREIVDSP
-782 MTF
+782 F

>member
-1 MKKKKLDPLSIGLY
+1 MNRKKKPDALTIAIY
-15 ALIIFAVL
+15 AVIVIAIL
-23 YVSAA
+23 YVAA
-28 LGAAMDLSVDNEGV
+28 GLGAALDLSKDEDGKIEFSDLGSKLEGTLTDTGTV
-42 LDFTALMTNV
+42 FSMLTDTKSTAFQ
-52 ETVLTKPD
+52 LT
-60 VIMEHFTDFSGYSA
+60 FFAAG
-74 KITVIVGIAL
+74 GI

-89 MKYTSKKRL
+89 MKYTSRKRL

-109 WANEKEE
+109 WATEKEE
-116 KFLADKPEKINP
+116 KKLADADKKGKLVKPTMIKSA
-128 TETFTD
+128 D
-134 EDGKKHTAKFSA
+134 KKHEFM
-146 KSENTFIVTLGKQ
+146 
-159 SQNYRIGAADNADK
+159 
-173 IAADFG
+173 
-179 IPHKTAKKICD
+179 
-190 KVKKCVRKQFETD
+190 TD
-203 NNILLTQEVRM
+203 NNILLTQEVHM

-247 QLNTSYVV
+247 QINTSYVV

-265 CGKLLQKAGYEIRVF
+265 CGWLLKNAGYEIRVF

-297 YDKDGNMNK
+297 YDRDGNVNK
-306 TYVMKMVN
+306 SYVLKMVN

-321 QEGSG
+321 QEGASG
-326 SGDQF
+326 GDQF

-344 FYLLEKKDAKDPN
+344 FYLLECAEDEISEAKSEYERQQKILEEKQKKNYASEDIEMQKEITDDAKITLESVTEKARSDC
-357 GNSLDRNFSTV
+357 NFCRVMEV
-368 MKLMRLAEISE
+368 MKMAEISE
-379 QDENH
+379 QDDTLE
-384 HSPLDDLMDELREE
+384 SPLDELMNEHRQQHP
-398 NPLSMAVSYYADF
+398 NSMAWIYYADF

-422 LISAAVRFAAFN
+422 LISAAVRFAAFE

-440 LTHTDNIHLDTLG
+440 LTHCDNIHLDTMG

-543 MYEKSWEIVTGNC
+543 MYDKSWEIVTGNC

-571 AISKQLGKETIDVV
+571 AISKSLGKETIDVV
-585 SQNRTKSHKSPSTSE
+585 SQNRTRSHKSPSTSE

-618 KSNECVLIVRA
+618 KPNECVLIVRA
-629 LYPFHCHKFDI
+629 LYPFFCHKFDI
-640 EKHPNY
+640 EKHLNY
-646 RYLEDSNK
+646 KFLEDSNK
-654 KYAYLI
+654 KLAYLI
-660 DGLHTEKAPDVSAN
+660 DDLHTLKAPEKKEDDED
-674 YTEKIPPKTA
+674 YTETIGA
-684 SKPVDDEKPITD
+684 SADDEEPMTD
-696 VEIPE
+696 
-701 DTGGYEM
+701 
-708 ANDSIDNEFV
+708 
-718 EDESEVVAAIA
+718 
-729 RHEAEEITSATQ
+729 
-741 TVYDPS
+741 
-747 DKLDFSDTE
+747 LDFPDDPDEETEVTNLNKEFSTPSKNEESYAAQVYKKETFEFGDASPDDKPYFDEKSDALTDADIQAFQASQDE
-756 LPSAEDLVPL
+756 GDLY
-766 DLSEQKMI
+766 
-774 GEDDYQAM
+774 DY
-782 MTF
+782 

>member
-1 MKKKKLDPLSIGLY
+1 MKKKKLDPLSI
-15 ALIIFAVL
+15 ALIAVL
-23 YVSAA
+23 VLAA
-28 LGAAMDLSVDNEGV
+28 LYVAAGFGAALDLSKTDKGEI
-42 LDFTALMTNV
+42 DFSAFTENV
-52 ETVLTKPD
+52 EKTLTSPETV
-60 VIMEHFTDFSGYSA
+60 FSSLSQSGSLSVTFA
-74 KITVIVGIAL
+74 FAAAFAI

-89 MKYTSKKRL
+89 VKYTSRKRL
-98 HRKGVEHGSAR
+98 HRRGVEHGSAR
-109 WANEKEE
+109 WATEKEE
-116 KFLADKPEKINP
+116 KFLADKSEKKKGKPEP
-128 TETFTD
+128 P
-134 EDGKKHTAKFSA
+134 
-146 KSENTFIVTLGKQ
+146 KSP
-159 SQNYRIGAADNADK
+159 Y
-173 IAADFG
+173 
-179 IPHKTAKKICD
+179 
-190 KVKKCVRKQFETD
+190 ETD

-265 CGKLLQKAGYEIRVF
+265 CGKLLKDAGYEIRVF

-297 YDKDGNMNK
+297 YDKDGNLNK

-321 QEGSG
+321 QEGATG
-326 SGDQF
+326 GDQF
-331 WDDSTKALTLAIS
+331 WDDSTKALTLAIA
-344 FYLLEKKDAKDPN
+344 FYLLEKEDAKDAN
-357 GNSLDRNFSTV
+357 GKSLDRNFSTV
-368 MKLMRLAEISE
+368 MKMMRLAEISE

-384 HSPLDDLMDELREE
+384 RSPLDDMMDELREE
-398 NPLSMAVSYYADF
+398 NPQSMAVSFYADF

-422 LISAAVRFAAFN
+422 LISAAVRFSAFN

-440 LTHTDNIHLDTLG
+440 LTYTDNIHLDTLG

-481 FDTLYDAANFK
+481 FDTLYDTANFK

-543 MYEKSWEIVTGNC
+543 MYDKSWEIVTGNC

-571 AISKQLGKETIDVV
+571 AISKSLGKETIDVV
-585 SQNRTKSHKSPSTSE
+585 SHNRTRSHRNPSSSE

-605 GRELMTPDELKVM
+605 GRELMQPDELKTM
-618 KSNECVLIVRA
+618 KPDRCILIVRA
-629 LYPFHCHKFDI
+629 LYPFFCHKFNI

-646 RYLEDSNK
+646 KHLEDSDK
-654 KYAYLI
+654 KNAYLI
-660 DGLHTEKAPDVSAN
+660 DDLHTEKAPDLFEN
-674 YTEKIPPKTA
+674 YTEKVSLA
-684 SKPVDDEKPITD
+684 KPEYDEKAITDLDFPDDDEFLEVENMETETPKITLD
-696 VEIPE
+696 EEFSEEQQTSTDRLFTDEEPDFFDE
-701 DTGGYEM
+701 ELPNPDEM
-708 ANDSIDNEFV
+708 SAFDMSELSTFGEEFV
-718 EDESEVVAAIA
+718 FDE
-729 RHEAEEITSATQ
+729 T
-741 TVYDPS
+741 Y
-747 DKLDFSDTE
+747 
-756 LPSAEDLVPL
+756 
-766 DLSEQKMI
+766 
-774 GEDDYQAM
+774 
-782 MTF
+782 